1 MLQVKNISKTYKTGN
16 LVQRALDDVSL
27 NLRDNEFVAILGPSG
42 SGKTTLLNII
52 GGLDRYDSGDLIIN
66 GISTK
71 KYKDRD
77 WDSYRNHTVGFVF
90 QSYNLIPHQ
99 TVLANVELALT
110 ISGIS
115 GKERRERAIKAL
127 EEVGLGDQL
136 HKKPNQ
142 MSGGQMQRVSLA
154 RALVNN
160 PDILLADEPTGALD
174 SETSIQVMDLLK
186 EVAKDRLVVMVTHN
200 PELAYQYAT
209 RIVKVKDGKLLE
221 DSDPYEI
228 PEGEVPV
235 PVHKN
240 MGKSAMSFLTALSL
254 SFNNLKTKKA
264 RTILVSFAGSIGII
278 GIAMILSLSHG
289 VNQYIEDMEEKT
301 MSEYPLQITK
311 TTTNMMSLSADM
323 MTNQKSSSDTDG
335 KVEEMQ
341 ILNQMVSGT
350 EYNDLKSLK
359 AYLESGKSDIKNQTK
374 AIEYDYGITPQIY
387 LQEENGKVRQVC
399 PDQTV
404 SSLSGS
410 SSMMLA
416 MMGSSGMEQFH
427 ALPEN
432 DALYKDQY
440 DVKAGHWPENDHQ
453 CVVVLTKDGRLYD
466 MTLYSLGLKSGE
478 ELDKILDAVADDK
491 TVETSDK
498 LETFDYDDFLGIK
511 LKLVNVSD
519 YYVYDNDFSVWKDK
533 SDNDKYIKNLVKDG
547 EDLEVV
553 GVVQPKDGEDITMLT
568 AGVSY
573 PASLVNHVIE
583 EASKSKIVKAQ
594 IQDKKK
600 NVFNGKA
607 FDDPDDENGLNM
619 EDFFKVDEE
628 TFKNAFKVDTSKM
641 NMDSSVFSD
650 MDFSD
655 VDLSDL
661 VDGDALSD
669 AMPSF
674 SEKDFQDIL
683 KGVSVNLTQNSLAE
697 LFNTL
702 LDGYKKSVGDNPETD
717 ITGLTDDLKQFLT
730 SDDTIAYLSKKLKE
744 ILGPE
749 LDEVL
754 TKDLLKDFMMR
765 VMEDYQEFASKQ
777 EDPNDF
783 ETNFRAYLET
793 DAVDRILSEEL
804 VSLKDKLS
812 SVEITDDQ
820 LKEIMTDLANGYE
833 DYAKKNNLAQ
843 PDKILDAFLK
853 YVSSDSGQKVLLHY
867 AGQIVD
873 RKTLQANLQKKM
885 ADVMGDFSDELTDQ
899 ISSAMGK
906 VMGQISSSL
915 QKSMGSAMTSM
926 MDNMQDIFSIDP
938 DAFAK
943 AIQMN
948 MSEEDLQEL
957 MTSLMSKGSASYE
970 DNLNKMGYADEADP
984 QTISIYPVDFDS
996 KQVVDQILQDYND
1009 DMTNSGQDDKV
1020 ISYTDLVGVMMSS
1033 VTSIVNMISYVLIA
1047 FVAISL
1053 VVSSIMI
1060 GVITYISVLERRKEI
1075 GILRAIGAS
1084 KGNVGAVFNAE
1095 TFIIGLLA
1103 GVIGIAITII
1113 AIFPTNYI
1121 IHTVSGNADVNA
1133 ALPIGAA
1140 FVLIALSVVLTLLGG
1155 LIPANKASKS
1165 DPVTALR
1172 TD

>member
-1 MLQVKNISKTYKTGN
+1 MLQIKNISKTYKTGN

-127 EEVGLGDQL
+127 EEVGLGEQI

-228 PEGEVPV
+228 PEGEAPE

-240 MGKSAMSFLTALSL
+240 MGKSSMSFLTALSL

-289 VNQYIEDMEEKT
+289 VNKYIEDMEEKT

-311 TTTNMMSLSADM
+311 TTTNMMSMSEDM
-323 MTNQKSSSDTDG
+323 MSSKKATSTDN
-335 KVEEMQ
+335 KVREMQ
-341 ILNQMVSGT
+341 ILTQMVSGT

-359 AYLESGKSDIKNQTK
+359 TYLESGQSDIKNQTK

-387 LQEENGKVRQVC
+387 LQEDNGDVRKVC
-399 PDQTV
+399 PDQTL
-404 SSLSGS
+404 SSLTGS

-432 DALYKDQY
+432 EALYKDQY
-440 DVKAGHWPENDHQ
+440 DVKAGHWPENDHE
-453 CVVVLTKDGRLYD
+453 CVVILTQNGQLYD

-478 ELDKILDAVADDK
+478 ELDKILKAVKEDQS
-491 TVETSDK
+491 VEIN
-498 LETFDYDDFLGIK
+498 EEPGAYDYNDFLGIT
-511 LKLVNVSD
+511 LKLVNASD
-519 YYVYDNDFSVWKDK
+519 YYVYDDEFSVWKDK
-533 SDNDKYIKNLVKDG
+533 SDNQQYVKDLIKNG
-547 EDLEVV
+547 EDLKVV
-553 GVVQPKDGEDITMLT
+553 GVVQPKEGQDFTMLT
-568 AGVSY
+568 AGVGY
-573 PASLVNHVIE
+573 PASLLDHVIDK
-583 EASKSKIVKAQ
+583 AAQSDIVKDQ
-594 IQDKKK
+594 LKDKKT
-600 NVFNGKA
+600 NVFNGKS
-607 FDDPDDENGLNM
+607 FDDPDDEGGLNM
-619 EDFFKVDEE
+619 EDLFKIDEE
-628 TFKNAFKVDTSKM
+628 AFKDAFKIDTSRM
-641 NMDSSVFSD
+641 NMDTSAFSD
-650 MDFSD
+650 MDFSG
-655 VDLSDL
+655 VDMSDL
-661 VDGDALSD
+661 IDADALSG

-674 SEKDFQDIL
+674 STKDIQDIL
-683 KGVSVNLTQNSLAE
+683 NGVSVNLTKDTMTE
-697 LFNTL
+697 LFNAL
-702 LDGYKKSVGDNPETD
+702 LKGYQDSVGDDPATD
-717 ITGLTDDLKQFLT
+717 ITGLTAGLKQYLT
-730 SDDTIAYLSKKLKE
+730 SDEAVQYLSQKLKD
-744 ILGPE
+744 ILQPQLEGVITE
-749 LDEVL
+749 DM
-754 TKDLLKDFMMR
+754 LKSFVGR
-765 VMEDYQEFASKQ
+765 VMEDYQDFALKQ
-777 EDPNDF
+777 ENPDDF
-783 ETNFRAYLET
+783 NANFRAYLET
-793 DAVDRILSEEL
+793 DAVSRILSEEL
-804 VSLKDKLS
+804 AGIKDKLS
-812 SVEITDDQ
+812 GVTITDDQ
-820 LKEIMTDLANGYE
+820 IKEILTDLANGYGE
-833 DYAKKNNLAQ
+833 YAKANNLAQ
-843 PDKILDAFLK
+843 PDKIQAAFLK
-853 YVSSDSGQKVLLHY
+853 YISSDAGQKLLLQY
-867 AGQIVD
+867 VEKIVD
-873 RKTLQANLQKKM
+873 TKTLQANLQNKM
-885 ADVMGDFSDELTDQ
+885 ASVMGGFTNELTSQ

-906 VMGQISSSL
+906 VMEQVGTNL
-915 QKSMGSAMTSM
+915 QKSMGNAMTSLM
-926 MDNMQDIFSIDP
+926 GNMQDIFSIDP

-943 AIQMN
+943 AIQVN
-948 MSEEDLQEL
+948 MSEDDLQEL
-957 MTSLMSKGSASYE
+957 MTSLMTTGTVSYE
-970 DNLNKMGYADEADP
+970 SNLNKMGYADEDDP
-984 QTISIYPVDFDS
+984 QTISIYPIDFDS
-996 KQVVDQILQDYND
+996 KQVVDQIIEDYND
-1009 DMTNSGQDDKV
+1009 DMKNSGQDDKV
-1020 ISYTDLVGVMMSS
+1020 ISYTDMVGMMMSS

-1060 GVITYISVLERRKEI
+1060 GVITYISVLERRKES

-1103 GVIGIAITII
+1103 GVIGIVLTLI

-1121 IHTVSGNADVNA
+1121 IHTVSGNTDVNA

-1140 FVLIALSVVLTLLGG
+1140 FILIALSVVLTLLGG

-1172 TD
+1172 TE

>member
-1 MLQVKNISKTYKTGN
+1 MLQIKNISKTYKTGN

-228 PEGEVPV
+228 PEGEAPV

-387 LQEENGKVRQVC
+387 LQEEDGKVRQVC

-416 MMGSSGMEQFH
+416 MMGSSGLEQFH

-440 DVKAGHWPENDHQ
+440 DVKAGHWPENEHQ

-491 TVETSDK
+491 TVEPSDR

-511 LKLVNVSD
+511 LKLVNASD

-547 EDLEVV
+547 EDLDVV

-628 TFKNAFKVDTSKM
+628 AFKNAFKVDTSKM

-661 VDGDALSD
+661 VDGDALAD

-717 ITGLTDDLKQFLT
+717 ITGLRDGLKQFLT

-765 VMEDYQEFASKQ
+765 VMEDYQEFASQQ

-843 PDKILDAFLK
+843 PDKILDTFLK
-853 YVSSDSGQKVLLHY
+853 YVSSDSGQKVLLQY

-873 RKTLQANLQKKM
+873 TKTLQANLQKKM

-957 MTSLMSKGSASYE
+957 MTSLMTKGSASYE
-970 DNLNKMGYADEADP
+970 DNLNKMGYADETDP

>member
-1 MLQVKNISKTYKTGN
+1 MLQIKNISKTYKTGN

-127 EEVGLGDQL
+127 EEVGLGEQI

-228 PEGEVPV
+228 PEGEAPE

-240 MGKSAMSFLTALSL
+240 MGKSSMSFLTALSL

-289 VNQYIEDMEEKT
+289 VNKYIEDMEEKT

-311 TTTNMMSLSADM
+311 TTTNMMSMSEDM
-323 MTNQKSSSDTDG
+323 MSSKKATSTDN
-335 KVEEMQ
+335 KVREMQ
-341 ILNQMVSGT
+341 ILTQMVSGT

-359 AYLESGKSDIKNQTK
+359 TYLESGQSDIKNQTK

-387 LQEENGKVRQVC
+387 LQEDNGDVRKVC
-399 PDQTV
+399 PDQTL
-404 SSLSGS
+404 SSLTGS

-432 DALYKDQY
+432 EALYKDQY
-440 DVKAGHWPENDHQ
+440 DVKAGHWPENDHE
-453 CVVVLTKDGRLYD
+453 CVVILTQNGQLYD

-478 ELDKILDAVADDK
+478 ELDKILEAVKEDQS
-491 TVETSDK
+491 VEINEEPGTY
-498 LETFDYDDFLGIK
+498 EYNDFLGIT
-511 LKLVNVSD
+511 LKLVNASD
-519 YYVYDNDFSVWKDK
+519 YYVYDDEFSVWKDK
-533 SDNDKYIKNLVKDG
+533 SDNQQYVKDLIKNG
-547 EDLEVV
+547 EDLKVV
-553 GVVQPKDGEDITMLT
+553 GVVQPKEGQDFTMLT
-568 AGVSY
+568 AGVGY
-573 PASLVNHVIE
+573 PASLLDHVIDK
-583 EASKSKIVKAQ
+583 AAQSDIVKDQ
-594 IQDKKK
+594 LKDKKT
-600 NVFNGKA
+600 NVFNGKS
-607 FDDPDDENGLNM
+607 FDDPDDEDGLNM
-619 EDFFKVDEE
+619 EDLFKIDEE
-628 TFKNAFKVDTSKM
+628 AFKDAFKIDTSRM
-641 NMDSSVFSD
+641 NMDTSAFSD
-650 MDFSD
+650 MDFSG
-655 VDLSDL
+655 VDMSDL
-661 VDGDALSD
+661 IDADALSG

-674 SEKDFQDIL
+674 STKDIQDIL
-683 KGVSVNLTQNSLAE
+683 NGVSVNLTKDTMTE
-697 LFNTL
+697 LFNAL
-702 LDGYKKSVGDNPETD
+702 LKGYQDSVGDDPATD
-717 ITGLTDDLKQFLT
+717 ITGLTDGLKQYLT
-730 SDDTIAYLSKKLKE
+730 SDEAVQYLSQKLKE
-744 ILGPE
+744 ILQPQLEGVITE
-749 LDEVL
+749 DM
-754 TKDLLKDFMMR
+754 LKDFVGR
-765 VMEDYQEFASKQ
+765 VMEDYQEFALKQ
-777 EDPNDF
+777 ENPDDF
-783 ETNFRAYLET
+783 NTNFRAYLET
-793 DAVDRILSEEL
+793 DAVSRILSEEL
-804 VSLKDKLS
+804 AGIKDKLS
-812 SVEITDDQ
+812 SVTITDDQ
-820 LKEIMTDLANGYE
+820 IKEILIDLANGYGE
-833 DYAKKNNLAQ
+833 YAKANNLAQ
-843 PDKILDAFLK
+843 PDKIQAAFLK
-853 YVSSDSGQKVLLHY
+853 YISSDAGQKLLLQY
-867 AGQIVD
+867 VEKIVD
-873 RKTLQANLQKKM
+873 TKTLQANLQNKM
-885 ADVMGDFSDELTDQ
+885 ASVMGGFTNELTSQ

-906 VMGQISSSL
+906 VMEQVGTNL
-915 QKSMGSAMTSM
+915 QKSMGNAMTSLM
-926 MDNMQDIFSIDP
+926 GNMQDIFSIDP

-943 AIQMN
+943 AIQVN
-948 MSEEDLQEL
+948 MSEDDLQEL
-957 MTSLMSKGSASYE
+957 MTSLMTTGTVSYE
-970 DNLNKMGYADEADP
+970 SNLNKMGYADENDP
-984 QTISIYPVDFDS
+984 QTISIYPIDFDS
-996 KQVVDQILQDYND
+996 KQVVDQIIEDYND
-1009 DMTNSGQDDKV
+1009 DMKNSGQDDKV
-1020 ISYTDLVGVMMSS
+1020 ISYTDMVGMMMSS

-1103 GVIGIAITII
+1103 GVIGIVLTLI

-1121 IHTVSGNADVNA
+1121 IHTVSGNTDVNA

-1140 FVLIALSVVLTLLGG
+1140 FILIALSVVLTLLGG

-1172 TD
+1172 TE

>member
-1 MLQVKNISKTYKTGN
+1 MLQIKNISKTYKTGN

-66 GISTK
+66 VISTK

-127 EEVGLGDQL
+127 EEVGLGEQI

-228 PEGEVPV
+228 PEGEAPE

-240 MGKSAMSFLTALSL
+240 MGKSSMSFLTALSL

-289 VNQYIEDMEEKT
+289 VNKYIEDMEEKT

-311 TTTNMMSLSADM
+311 TTTNMMSMSEDM
-323 MTNQKSSSDTDG
+323 MSSKKATSTDN
-335 KVEEMQ
+335 KVREMQ
-341 ILNQMVSGT
+341 ILTQMVSGT

-359 AYLESGKSDIKNQTK
+359 TYLESGQSDIKNQTK

-387 LQEENGKVRQVC
+387 LQEDNGDVRKVC
-399 PDQTV
+399 PDQTL
-404 SSLSGS
+404 SSLTGS

-432 DALYKDQY
+432 EALYKDQY
-440 DVKAGHWPENDHQ
+440 DVKAGHWPENDHE
-453 CVVVLTKDGRLYD
+453 CVVILTQNGQLYD

-478 ELDKILDAVADDK
+478 ELDKILEAVKEDQS
-491 TVETSDK
+491 VEINEEPGTY
-498 LETFDYDDFLGIK
+498 DYNDFLGIT
-511 LKLVNVSD
+511 LKLVNASD
-519 YYVYDNDFSVWKDK
+519 YYVYDDEFSVWKDK
-533 SDNDKYIKNLVKDG
+533 SDNQQYVKDLVKNG
-547 EDLEVV
+547 EDLKVV
-553 GVVQPKDGEDITMLT
+553 GVVQPKEGQDFTMLT
-568 AGVSY
+568 AGVGY
-573 PASLVNHVIE
+573 PASLLDHVIDK
-583 EASKSKIVKAQ
+583 AAQSDIVKDQ
-594 IQDKKK
+594 LKDKKT
-600 NVFNGKA
+600 NVFNGKS
-607 FDDPDDENGLNM
+607 FDDPDDEGGLNM
-619 EDFFKVDEE
+619 EDLFKIDEE
-628 TFKNAFKVDTSKM
+628 AFKDAFKIDTSRM
-641 NMDSSVFSD
+641 NMDTSAFSD
-650 MDFSD
+650 MDFSG
-655 VDLSDL
+655 VDMSDL
-661 VDGDALSD
+661 IDADALSG

-674 SEKDFQDIL
+674 STKDIQDIL
-683 KGVSVNLTQNSLAE
+683 NGVSVNLTKDTMTE
-697 LFNTL
+697 LFNAL
-702 LDGYKKSVGDNPETD
+702 LKGYQDSVGDDPATD
-717 ITGLTDDLKQFLT
+717 ITGLTAGLKQYLT
-730 SDDTIAYLSKKLKE
+730 SDEAVQYLSQKLKD
-744 ILGPE
+744 ILQPQLEGVITE
-749 LDEVL
+749 DM
-754 TKDLLKDFMMR
+754 LKSFVGR
-765 VMEDYQEFASKQ
+765 VMEDYQDFALKQ
-777 EDPNDF
+777 ENPDDF
-783 ETNFRAYLET
+783 NANFRAYLET
-793 DAVDRILSEEL
+793 DAVSRILSEEL
-804 VSLKDKLS
+804 AGIKDKLS
-812 SVEITDDQ
+812 GVTITDDQ
-820 LKEIMTDLANGYE
+820 IKEILTDLANGYGE
-833 DYAKKNNLAQ
+833 YAKANNLAQ
-843 PDKILDAFLK
+843 PDKIQAAFLK
-853 YVSSDSGQKVLLHY
+853 YISSDAGQKLLLQY
-867 AGQIVD
+867 VEKIVD
-873 RKTLQANLQKKM
+873 TKTLQANLQNKM
-885 ADVMGDFSDELTDQ
+885 ASVMGGFTNELTSQ

-906 VMGQISSSL
+906 VMEQVGTNL
-915 QKSMGSAMTSM
+915 QKSMGNAMTSLM
-926 MDNMQDIFSIDP
+926 GNMQDIFSIDP

-943 AIQMN
+943 AIQVN
-948 MSEEDLQEL
+948 MSEDDLQEL
-957 MTSLMSKGSASYE
+957 MTSLMTTGTVSYE
-970 DNLNKMGYADEADP
+970 SNLNKMGYADEDDP
-984 QTISIYPVDFDS
+984 QTISIYPIDFDS
-996 KQVVDQILQDYND
+996 KQVVDQIIEDYND
-1009 DMTNSGQDDKV
+1009 DMKNSGQDDKV
-1020 ISYTDLVGVMMSS
+1020 ISYTDMVGMMMSS

-1103 GVIGIAITII
+1103 GVIGIVLTLI

-1121 IHTVSGNADVNA
+1121 IHTVSGNTDVNA

-1140 FVLIALSVVLTLLGG
+1140 FILIALSVVLTLLGG

-1172 TD
+1172 TE

>member
-1 MLQVKNISKTYKTGN
+1 MLQIKNISKTYKTGN

-127 EEVGLGDQL
+127 EEVGLGEQI

-228 PEGEVPV
+228 PEGEAPE

-240 MGKSAMSFLTALSL
+240 MGKSSMSFLTALSL

-289 VNQYIEDMEEKT
+289 VNKYIEDMEEKT

-311 TTTNMMSLSADM
+311 TTTNMMSMSEDM
-323 MTNQKSSSDTDG
+323 MSSKKATSTDN
-335 KVEEMQ
+335 KVREMQ
-341 ILNQMVSGT
+341 ILTQMVSGT

-359 AYLESGKSDIKNQTK
+359 TYLESGQSDIKNQTK

-387 LQEENGKVRQVC
+387 LQEDNGDVRKVC
-399 PDQTV
+399 PDQTL
-404 SSLSGS
+404 SSLTGS

-432 DALYKDQY
+432 EALYKDQY
-440 DVKAGHWPENDHQ
+440 DVKAGHWPENDHE
-453 CVVVLTKDGRLYD
+453 CVVILTQNGQLYD

-478 ELDKILDAVADDK
+478 ELDKILEAVKEDQS
-491 TVETSDK
+491 VEINEEPGTY
-498 LETFDYDDFLGIK
+498 DYNDFLGIT
-511 LKLVNVSD
+511 LKLVNASD
-519 YYVYDNDFSVWKDK
+519 YYVYDDEFSVWKDK
-533 SDNDKYIKNLVKDG
+533 SDNQQYVKDLVKNG
-547 EDLEVV
+547 EDLKVV
-553 GVVQPKDGEDITMLT
+553 GVVQPKEGQDFTMLT
-568 AGVSY
+568 AGVGY
-573 PASLVNHVIE
+573 PASLLDHVIDK
-583 EASKSKIVKAQ
+583 AAQSDIVKDQ
-594 IQDKKK
+594 LKDKKT
-600 NVFNGKA
+600 NVFNGKS
-607 FDDPDDENGLNM
+607 FDDPDDEGGLNM
-619 EDFFKVDEE
+619 EDLFKIDEE
-628 TFKNAFKVDTSKM
+628 AFKDAFKIDTSRM
-641 NMDSSVFSD
+641 NMDTSAFSD
-650 MDFSD
+650 MDFSG
-655 VDLSDL
+655 VDMSDL
-661 VDGDALSD
+661 IDADALSG

-674 SEKDFQDIL
+674 STKDIQDIL
-683 KGVSVNLTQNSLAE
+683 NGVSVNLTQDTLTE
-697 LFNTL
+697 LFNAL
-702 LDGYKKSVGDNPETD
+702 LKGYQDSVGDDPATD
-717 ITGLTDDLKQFLT
+717 ITGLTDGLKQYLT
-730 SDDTIAYLSKKLKE
+730 SDEAVQYLSQKLKD
-744 ILGPE
+744 ILQPQLEGVITE
-749 LDEVL
+749 DM
-754 TKDLLKDFMMR
+754 LKDFVGR
-765 VMEDYQEFASKQ
+765 VMEDYQEFALKQ
-777 EDPNDF
+777 ENPDDF
-783 ETNFRAYLET
+783 NTNFRAYLET
-793 DAVDRILSEEL
+793 DAVSRILSEEL
-804 VSLKDKLS
+804 AGIKDKLS
-812 SVEITDDQ
+812 GVTITDDQ
-820 LKEIMTDLANGYE
+820 IKEILTDLANGYGE
-833 DYAKKNNLAQ
+833 YAKANNLAQ
-843 PDKILDAFLK
+843 PDKIQAAFLK
-853 YVSSDSGQKVLLHY
+853 YISSDAGQKLLLQY
-867 AGQIVD
+867 VEKIVD
-873 RKTLQANLQKKM
+873 TKTLQANLQNKM
-885 ADVMGDFSDELTDQ
+885 ASVMGDFTNELTSQ

-906 VMGQISSSL
+906 VMEQVGTNL
-915 QKSMGSAMTSM
+915 QKSMGNAMTSLM
-926 MDNMQDIFSIDP
+926 GNMQDIFSIDP

-943 AIQMN
+943 AIQVN
-948 MSEEDLQEL
+948 MSEDDLQEL
-957 MTSLMSKGSASYE
+957 MTSLMTTGTVSYE
-970 DNLNKMGYADEADP
+970 SNLNKMGYADEDDP
-984 QTISIYPVDFDS
+984 QTISIYPIDFDS
-996 KQVVDQILQDYND
+996 KQVVDQIIEDYND
-1009 DMTNSGQDDKV
+1009 DMKNSGQDDKV
-1020 ISYTDLVGVMMSS
+1020 ISYTDMVGMMMSS

-1103 GVIGIAITII
+1103 GVIGIVLTLI

-1121 IHTVSGNADVNA
+1121 IHTVSGNTDVNA

-1140 FVLIALSVVLTLLGG
+1140 FILIALSVVLTLLGG

-1172 TD
+1172 TE

>member
-1 MLQVKNISKTYKTGN
+1 MLQIKNISKTYKTGN

-127 EEVGLGDQL
+127 EEVGLGEQI

-228 PEGEVPV
+228 PEGEAPE

-240 MGKSAMSFLTALSL
+240 MGKSSMSFLTALSL

-289 VNQYIEDMEEKT
+289 VNKYIEDMEEKT

-311 TTTNMMSLSADM
+311 TTTNMMSMSEDM
-323 MTNQKSSSDTDG
+323 MSSKKATSTDN
-335 KVEEMQ
+335 KVREMQ
-341 ILNQMVSGT
+341 ILTQMVYGT

-359 AYLESGKSDIKNQTK
+359 TYLESGQSDIKNQTK

-387 LQEENGKVRQVC
+387 LQEDNGDVRKVC
-399 PDQTV
+399 PDQTL
-404 SSLSGS
+404 SSLTGS

-432 DALYKDQY
+432 EALYKDQY
-440 DVKAGHWPENDHQ
+440 DVKAGHWPENDHE
-453 CVVVLTKDGRLYD
+453 CVVILTQNGQLYD

-478 ELDKILDAVADDK
+478 ELDKILEAVKEDQS
-491 TVETSDK
+491 VEINEEPGSY
-498 LETFDYDDFLGIK
+498 DYNDFLGIT
-511 LKLVNVSD
+511 LKLVNASD
-519 YYVYDNDFSVWKDK
+519 YYVYDDEFSVWKDK
-533 SDNDKYIKNLVKDG
+533 SDNQQYVKDLIKNG
-547 EDLEVV
+547 EDLKVV
-553 GVVQPKDGEDITMLT
+553 GVVQPKEGQDFTMLT
-568 AGVSY
+568 AGVGY
-573 PASLVNHVIE
+573 PASLLDHVIDK
-583 EASKSKIVKAQ
+583 AAQSDIVKDQ
-594 IQDKKK
+594 LKDKKT
-600 NVFNGKA
+600 NVFNGKS
-607 FDDPDDENGLNM
+607 FDDPDDEGGLNM
-619 EDFFKVDEE
+619 EDLFKIDEE
-628 TFKNAFKVDTSKM
+628 AFKDAFKIDTSRM
-641 NMDSSVFSD
+641 NMDTSAFSD
-650 MDFSD
+650 MDFSG
-655 VDLSDL
+655 VDMSDL
-661 VDGDALSD
+661 IDADALSG

-674 SEKDFQDIL
+674 STKDIQDIL
-683 KGVSVNLTQNSLAE
+683 NGVSVNLTKDTMTE
-697 LFNTL
+697 LFNAL
-702 LDGYKKSVGDNPETD
+702 LKGYQDSVGDDPATD
-717 ITGLTDDLKQFLT
+717 ITGLTDGLKQYLT
-730 SDDTIAYLSKKLKE
+730 SDEAVQYLSQKLKE
-744 ILGPE
+744 ILQPQLEGVITE
-749 LDEVL
+749 DM
-754 TKDLLKDFMMR
+754 LKSFVGR
-765 VMEDYQEFASKQ
+765 VMEDYQDFALKQ
-777 EDPNDF
+777 ENPDDF
-783 ETNFRAYLET
+783 NANFRAYLET
-793 DAVDRILSEEL
+793 DAVSRILSEEL
-804 VSLKDKLS
+804 AGIKDKLS
-812 SVEITDDQ
+812 SVTITDDQ
-820 LKEIMTDLANGYE
+820 IKEILTDLANGYGE
-833 DYAKKNNLAQ
+833 YAKANNLAQ
-843 PDKILDAFLK
+843 PDKIQAAFLK
-853 YVSSDSGQKVLLHY
+853 YISSDAGQKLLLQY
-867 AGQIVD
+867 VEKIVD
-873 RKTLQANLQKKM
+873 TKTLQANLQNKM
-885 ADVMGDFSDELTDQ
+885 ASVMGGFTNELTSQ

-906 VMGQISSSL
+906 VMEQVGTNL
-915 QKSMGSAMTSM
+915 QKSMGNAMTSLM
-926 MDNMQDIFSIDP
+926 GNMQDIFSIDP

-943 AIQMN
+943 AIQVN
-948 MSEEDLQEL
+948 MSEDDLQEL
-957 MTSLMSKGSASYE
+957 MTSLMTTGTVSYE
-970 DNLNKMGYADEADP
+970 SNLNKMGYADEDDP
-984 QTISIYPVDFDS
+984 QTISIYPIDFDS
-996 KQVVDQILQDYND
+996 KQVVDQIIEDYND
-1009 DMTNSGQDDKV
+1009 DMKNSGQDDKV
-1020 ISYTDLVGVMMSS
+1020 ISYTDMVGMMMSS

-1103 GVIGIAITII
+1103 GVIGIVLTLI

-1121 IHTVSGNADVNA
+1121 IHTVSGNTDVNA

-1140 FVLIALSVVLTLLGG
+1140 FILIALSVVLTLLGG

-1172 TD
+1172 TE

>member
-1 MLQVKNISKTYKTGN
+1 MLQIQHICKEYRTGT
-16 LVQRALDDVSL
+16 LVQKALDDVSL
-27 NLRDNEFVAILGPSG
+27 NFRDNEFVAILGPSG
-42 SGKTTLLNII
+42 SGKTTFLNII

-77 WDSYRNHTVGFVF
+77 WDSYRNHTIGFVF

-127 EEVGLGDQL
+127 EEVGLGEQI

-228 PEGEVPV
+228 PEGEAPE

-240 MGKSAMSFLTALSL
+240 MGKSSMSFLTALSL

-289 VNQYIEDMEEKT
+289 VNKYIEDMEEKT

-311 TTTNMMSLSADM
+311 TTTNMMSMSEDM
-323 MTNQKSSSDTDG
+323 MSSKKATSTDN
-335 KVEEMQ
+335 KVREMQ
-341 ILNQMVSGT
+341 ILTQMVSGT

-359 AYLESGKSDIKNQTK
+359 TYLESGQSDIKNQTK

-387 LQEENGKVRQVC
+387 LQEDNGDVRKVC
-399 PDQTV
+399 PDQTL
-404 SSLSGS
+404 SSLTGS

-432 DALYKDQY
+432 EALYKDQY
-440 DVKAGHWPENDHQ
+440 DVKAGHWPENDHE
-453 CVVVLTKDGRLYD
+453 CVVILTQNGQLYD

-478 ELDKILDAVADDK
+478 ELDKILEAVKEDQS
-491 TVETSDK
+491 VEIN
-498 LETFDYDDFLGIK
+498 EEPGAYDYNDFLGIT
-511 LKLVNVSD
+511 LKLVNASD
-519 YYVYDNDFSVWKDK
+519 YYVYDDEFSVWKDK
-533 SDNDKYIKNLVKDG
+533 SDNQQYVKDLVKNG
-547 EDLEVV
+547 EDLKVV
-553 GVVQPKDGEDITMLT
+553 GVVQPKEGQDFTMLT
-568 AGVSY
+568 AGVGY
-573 PASLVNHVIE
+573 PASLLDHVIDK
-583 EASKSKIVKAQ
+583 AAQSDIVKDQ
-594 IQDKKK
+594 LKDKKT
-600 NVFNGKA
+600 NVFNGKS
-607 FDDPDDENGLNM
+607 FDDPDDEGGLNM
-619 EDFFKVDEE
+619 EDLFKIDEE
-628 TFKNAFKVDTSKM
+628 AFKDAFKIDTSRM
-641 NMDSSVFSD
+641 NMDTSAFSD
-650 MDFSD
+650 MDFSG
-655 VDLSDL
+655 VDMSDL
-661 VDGDALSD
+661 IDADALSG

-674 SEKDFQDIL
+674 STKDIQDIL
-683 KGVSVNLTQNSLAE
+683 NGVSVNLTQGTLTE
-697 LFNTL
+697 LFNAL
-702 LDGYKKSVGDNPETD
+702 LKGYQDSVGDDPATD
-717 ITGLTDDLKQFLT
+717 ITGLTDGLKQYLT
-730 SDDTIAYLSKKLKE
+730 SDEAVQYLSQKLKE
-744 ILGPE
+744 ILQPQLEGVITE
-749 LDEVL
+749 DM
-754 TKDLLKDFMMR
+754 LKSFVGR
-765 VMEDYQEFASKQ
+765 VMEDYQDFALKQ
-777 EDPNDF
+777 ENPDDF
-783 ETNFRAYLET
+783 NANFRAYLET
-793 DAVDRILSEEL
+793 DAVSRILSEEL
-804 VSLKDKLS
+804 AGIKDKLS
-812 SVEITDDQ
+812 SVTITDDQ
-820 LKEIMTDLANGYE
+820 IKEILTDLANGYGE
-833 DYAKKNNLAQ
+833 YAKANNLAQ
-843 PDKILDAFLK
+843 PDKIQAAFLK
-853 YVSSDSGQKVLLHY
+853 YISSNAGQKLLLQY
-867 AGQIVD
+867 AEKIVD
-873 RKTLQANLQKKM
+873 TKTLQANLQNKM
-885 ADVMGDFSDELTDQ
+885 ASVMGGFTNELTSQ

-906 VMGQISSSL
+906 VMEQVGTNL
-915 QKSMGSAMTSM
+915 QKSMGNAMTSLM
-926 MDNMQDIFSIDP
+926 GNMQDIFSIDP

-943 AIQMN
+943 AIQVN
-948 MSEEDLQEL
+948 MSEDDLQEL
-957 MTSLMSKGSASYE
+957 MTSLMTTGTVSYE
-970 DNLNKMGYADEADP
+970 SNLNKMGYADEDDP
-984 QTISIYPVDFDS
+984 QTISIYPIDFDS
-996 KQVVDQILQDYND
+996 KQVVDQIIEDYND
-1009 DMTNSGQDDKV
+1009 DMKNSGQDDKV
-1020 ISYTDLVGVMMSS
+1020 ISYTDMVGMMMSS

-1103 GVIGIAITII
+1103 GVIGIVLTLI

-1121 IHTVSGNADVNA
+1121 IHTVSGNTDVNA

-1140 FVLIALSVVLTLLGG
+1140 FILIALSVVLTLLGG

-1172 TD
+1172 TE

>member
-1 MLQVKNISKTYKTGN
+1 MLQIQHICKEYRTGT
-16 LVQRALDDVSL
+16 LVQKALDDVSL
-27 NLRDNEFVAILGPSG
+27 NFRDNEFVAILGPSG

-77 WDSYRNHTVGFVF
+77 WDSYRNHTIGFVF

-127 EEVGLGDQL
+127 EEVGLGEQI

-228 PEGEVPV
+228 PEGEAPE

-240 MGKSAMSFLTALSL
+240 MGKSSMSFLTALSL

-289 VNQYIEDMEEKT
+289 VNKYIEDMEEKT

-311 TTTNMMSLSADM
+311 TTTNMMSMSEDM
-323 MTNQKSSSDTDG
+323 MSSKKATSTDN
-335 KVEEMQ
+335 KVREMQ
-341 ILNQMVSGT
+341 ILTQMVSGT

-359 AYLESGKSDIKNQTK
+359 TYLESGQSDIKNQTK

-387 LQEENGKVRQVC
+387 LQEDNGDVRQVC
-399 PDQTV
+399 PDQTL
-404 SSLSGS
+404 SSLTGS

-432 DALYKDQY
+432 EALYKEQY
-440 DVKAGHWPENDHQ
+440 DVKAGHWPENDHE
-453 CVVVLTKDGRLYD
+453 CVVILTQNGQLYD

-478 ELDKILDAVADDK
+478 ELDKILEAVKEDQS
-491 TVETSDK
+491 VEINEEPGSY
-498 LETFDYDDFLGIK
+498 DYNDFLGIT
-511 LKLVNVSD
+511 LKLVNASD
-519 YYVYDNDFSVWKDK
+519 YYVYDDEFSVWKDK
-533 SDNDKYIKNLVKDG
+533 SDNQQYVKDLIKNG
-547 EDLEVV
+547 EDLKVV
-553 GVVQPKDGEDITMLT
+553 GVVQPKEGQDFTMLT
-568 AGVSY
+568 AGVGY
-573 PASLVNHVIE
+573 PASLLDHVIDK
-583 EASKSKIVKAQ
+583 AAQSDIVKDQ
-594 IQDKKK
+594 LKDKKT
-600 NVFNGKA
+600 NVFNGKS
-607 FDDPDDENGLNM
+607 FDDPDDEGGLNM
-619 EDFFKVDEE
+619 EDLFKIDEE
-628 TFKNAFKVDTSKM
+628 AFKDAFKIDTSRM
-641 NMDSSVFSD
+641 NMDTSAFSD
-650 MDFSD
+650 MDFSG
-655 VDLSDL
+655 VDMSDL
-661 VDGDALSD
+661 IDADALSG

-674 SEKDFQDIL
+674 STKDIQDIL
-683 KGVSVNLTQNSLAE
+683 NGVSVNLTKDTMTE
-697 LFNTL
+697 LFNAL
-702 LDGYKKSVGDNPETD
+702 LKGYQDSVGDDPATD
-717 ITGLTDDLKQFLT
+717 ITGLTDGLKQYLT
-730 SDDTIAYLSKKLKE
+730 SDEAVQYLSQKLKE
-744 ILGPE
+744 ILQPQLEGVITE
-749 LDEVL
+749 DM
-754 TKDLLKDFMMR
+754 LKSFVGR
-765 VMEDYQEFASKQ
+765 VMEDYQDFALKQ
-777 EDPNDF
+777 ENPDDF
-783 ETNFRAYLET
+783 NANFRAYLET
-793 DAVDRILSEEL
+793 DAVSRILSEEL
-804 VSLKDKLS
+804 AGIKDKLS
-812 SVEITDDQ
+812 SVTITDDQ
-820 LKEIMTDLANGYE
+820 IKEILTDLANGYGE
-833 DYAKKNNLAQ
+833 YAKANNLAQ
-843 PDKILDAFLK
+843 PDKIQAAFLK
-853 YVSSDSGQKVLLHY
+853 YISSDAGQKLLLQY
-867 AGQIVD
+867 VEKIVD
-873 RKTLQANLQKKM
+873 TKTLQANLQNKM
-885 ADVMGDFSDELTDQ
+885 ASVMGGFTNELTSQ

-906 VMGQISSSL
+906 VMEQVGTNL
-915 QKSMGSAMTSM
+915 QKSMGNAMTSLM
-926 MDNMQDIFSIDP
+926 GNMQDIFSIDP

-943 AIQMN
+943 AIQVN
-948 MSEEDLQEL
+948 MSEDDLQEL
-957 MTSLMSKGSASYE
+957 MTSLMTTGTVSYE
-970 DNLNKMGYADEADP
+970 SNLNKMGYADEDDP
-984 QTISIYPVDFDS
+984 QTISIYPIDFDS
-996 KQVVDQILQDYND
+996 KQVVDQIIEDYND
-1009 DMTNSGQDDKV
+1009 DMKNSGQDDKV
-1020 ISYTDLVGVMMSS
+1020 ISYTDMVGMMMSS

-1103 GVIGIAITII
+1103 GVIGIVLTLI

-1121 IHTVSGNADVNA
+1121 IHTVSGNTDVNA

-1140 FVLIALSVVLTLLGG
+1140 FILIALSVVLTLLGG

-1172 TD
+1172 TE

>member
-1 MLQVKNISKTYKTGN
+1 MLQIKNISKTYKTGN

-228 PEGEVPV
+228 PEGEAPV

-240 MGKSAMSFLTALSL
+240 MGKSSMSFLTALSL

-387 LQEENGKVRQVC
+387 LQEEDGKVRQVC

-432 DALYKDQY
+432 DALYKVQY
-440 DVKAGHWPENDHQ
+440 DVKAGHWPENEHQ

-511 LKLVNVSD
+511 LKLVNASD
-519 YYVYDNDFSVWKDK
+519 YYVYDNEFSVWKDK
-533 SDNDKYIKNLVKDG
+533 SDNDKYIENLVKDG

-594 IQDKKK
+594 IKNKKK

-628 TFKNAFKVDTSKM
+628 AFKNAFKVDTSKM
-641 NMDSSVFSD
+641 NMDSSIFSD

-661 VDGDALSD
+661 VDGDALAD

-717 ITGLTDDLKQFLT
+717 ITGLTDGLKQFLT

-873 RKTLQANLQKKM
+873 TKTLQANLQKKM

-970 DNLNKMGYADEADP
+970 DNLNKMGYADETDP

>member
-1 MLQVKNISKTYKTGN
+1 MLQIKNISKTYKTGN

-127 EEVGLGDQL
+127 EEVGLGEQI

-228 PEGEVPV
+228 PEGEAPE

-240 MGKSAMSFLTALSL
+240 MGKSSMSFLTALSL

-289 VNQYIEDMEEKT
+289 VNKYIEDMEEKT

-311 TTTNMMSLSADM
+311 TTTNMMSMSEDM
-323 MTNQKSSSDTDG
+323 MSSKKATSTDN
-335 KVEEMQ
+335 KVREMQ
-341 ILNQMVSGT
+341 ILTQMVSGT

-359 AYLESGKSDIKNQTK
+359 TYLESGQSDIKNQTK

-387 LQEENGKVRQVC
+387 LQEDNGDVRKVC
-399 PDQTV
+399 PDQTL
-404 SSLSGS
+404 SSLTGS

-432 DALYKDQY
+432 EALYKDQY
-440 DVKAGHWPENDHQ
+440 DVKAGHWPENDHE
-453 CVVVLTKDGRLYD
+453 CVVILTQNGQLYD

-478 ELDKILDAVADDK
+478 KLDKILEAVKEDQS
-491 TVETSDK
+491 VEINEEPDTY
-498 LETFDYDDFLGIK
+498 DYNDFLGIT
-511 LKLVNVSD
+511 LKLVNASD
-519 YYVYDNDFSVWKDK
+519 YYVYDDEFSVWKDK
-533 SDNDKYIKNLVKDG
+533 SDNQQYVKDLVKNG
-547 EDLEVV
+547 EDLKVV
-553 GVVQPKDGEDITMLT
+553 GVVQPKEGQDFTMLT
-568 AGVSY
+568 AGVGY
-573 PASLVNHVIE
+573 PASLLDHVIDK
-583 EASKSKIVKAQ
+583 AAQSDIVKDQ
-594 IQDKKK
+594 LKDKKT
-600 NVFNGKA
+600 NVFNGKS
-607 FDDPDDENGLNM
+607 FDDPDDEGGLNM
-619 EDFFKVDEE
+619 EDLFKIDEE
-628 TFKNAFKVDTSKM
+628 AFKDVFKIDTSRM
-641 NMDSSVFSD
+641 NMDTSAFSD
-650 MDFSD
+650 MDFSG
-655 VDLSDL
+655 VDMSDL
-661 VDGDALSD
+661 IDADALSG

-674 SEKDFQDIL
+674 STKDIQDIL
-683 KGVSVNLTQNSLAE
+683 NGVSVNLTKDTMTE
-697 LFNTL
+697 LFNAL
-702 LDGYKKSVGDNPETD
+702 LKGYQDSVGDDPATD
-717 ITGLTDDLKQFLT
+717 ITGLTDGLKQYLT
-730 SDDTIAYLSKKLKE
+730 SDEAVQYLSQKLKE
-744 ILGPE
+744 ILQPQLEGVITE
-749 LDEVL
+749 DM
-754 TKDLLKDFMMR
+754 LKSFVGR
-765 VMEDYQEFASKQ
+765 VMEDYQDFALKQ
-777 EDPNDF
+777 ENPDDF
-783 ETNFRAYLET
+783 NANFRAYLET
-793 DAVDRILSEEL
+793 DAVSRILSEEL
-804 VSLKDKLS
+804 AGIKDKLS
-812 SVEITDDQ
+812 SVTITDDQ
-820 LKEIMTDLANGYE
+820 IKEILTDLANGYGE
-833 DYAKKNNLAQ
+833 YAKANNLAQ
-843 PDKILDAFLK
+843 PDKIQAAFLK
-853 YVSSDSGQKVLLHY
+853 YISSDAGQKLLLQY
-867 AGQIVD
+867 VEKIVD
-873 RKTLQANLQKKM
+873 TKTLQANLQNKM
-885 ADVMGDFSDELTDQ
+885 ASVMGGFTNELTGQ

-906 VMGQISSSL
+906 VMEQVGTNL
-915 QKSMGSAMTSM
+915 QKSMGNAMTSLM
-926 MDNMQDIFSIDP
+926 GNMQDIFSIDP

-943 AIQMN
+943 AIQVN
-948 MSEEDLQEL
+948 MSEDDLQEL
-957 MTSLMSKGSASYE
+957 MTSLMTTGTVSYE
-970 DNLNKMGYADEADP
+970 SNLNKMGYADENDP
-984 QTISIYPVDFDS
+984 QTISIYPIDFDS
-996 KQVVDQILQDYND
+996 KQVVDQIIEDYND
-1009 DMTNSGQDDKV
+1009 DMKNSGQEDKV
-1020 ISYTDLVGVMMSS
+1020 ISYTDMVGMMMSS

-1103 GVIGIAITII
+1103 GLIGIALTII
-1113 AIFPTNYI
+1113 AIFPMNYI
-1121 IHTVSGNADVNA
+1121 IHTVSGNTDVNA

-1140 FVLIALSVVLTLLGG
+1140 FILIALSVVLTLLGG

-1172 TD
+1172 TE

>member
-1 MLQVKNISKTYKTGN
+1 MLQIKNISKTYKTGN

-127 EEVGLGDQL
+127 EEVGLGEQI

-228 PEGEVPV
+228 PEGEAPE

-240 MGKSAMSFLTALSL
+240 MGKSSMSFLTALSL

-289 VNQYIEDMEEKT
+289 VNKYIEDMEEKT

-311 TTTNMMSLSADM
+311 TTTNMMSMSEDM
-323 MTNQKSSSDTDG
+323 MSSKKATSTDN
-335 KVEEMQ
+335 KVREMQ
-341 ILNQMVSGT
+341 ILTQMVSGT

-359 AYLESGKSDIKNQTK
+359 TYLESGQSDIKNQTK

-387 LQEENGKVRQVC
+387 LQEDNGDVRKVC
-399 PDQTV
+399 PDQTL
-404 SSLSGS
+404 SSLTGS

-432 DALYKDQY
+432 EALYKDQY
-440 DVKAGHWPENDHQ
+440 DVKAGHWPENDHE
-453 CVVVLTKDGRLYD
+453 CVVILTQNGQLYD

-478 ELDKILDAVADDK
+478 ELDKILEAVKEDQS
-491 TVETSDK
+491 VEINEEPGSY
-498 LETFDYDDFLGIK
+498 DYNDFLGIT
-511 LKLVNVSD
+511 LKLVNASD
-519 YYVYDNDFSVWKDK
+519 YYVYDDEFSVWKDK
-533 SDNDKYIKNLVKDG
+533 SDNQQYVKDLIKNG
-547 EDLEVV
+547 EDLKVV
-553 GVVQPKDGEDITMLT
+553 GVVQPKEGQDFTMLT
-568 AGVSY
+568 AGVGY
-573 PASLVNHVIE
+573 PASLLDHVIDK
-583 EASKSKIVKAQ
+583 AAQSDIVKDQ
-594 IQDKKK
+594 LKDKKT
-600 NVFNGKA
+600 NVFNGKS
-607 FDDPDDENGLNM
+607 FDDPDDEGGLNM
-619 EDFFKVDEE
+619 EDLFKIDEE
-628 TFKNAFKVDTSKM
+628 AFKDAFKIDTSRM
-641 NMDSSVFSD
+641 NMDTSAFSD
-650 MDFSD
+650 MDFSG
-655 VDLSDL
+655 VDMSDL
-661 VDGDALSD
+661 IDADALSG

-674 SEKDFQDIL
+674 STKDIQDIL
-683 KGVSVNLTQNSLAE
+683 NGVSVNLTKDTMTE
-697 LFNTL
+697 LFNAL
-702 LDGYKKSVGDNPETD
+702 LKGYQDSVGDDPATD
-717 ITGLTDDLKQFLT
+717 ITGLTAGLKQYLT
-730 SDDTIAYLSKKLKE
+730 SDEAVQYLSQKLKD
-744 ILGPE
+744 ILQPQLEGVITE
-749 LDEVL
+749 DM
-754 TKDLLKDFMMR
+754 LKDFVGR
-765 VMEDYQEFASKQ
+765 VMEDYQEFALKQ
-777 EDPNDF
+777 ENPDDF
-783 ETNFRAYLET
+783 NTNFRAYLET
-793 DAVDRILSEEL
+793 DAVSRILSEEL
-804 VSLKDKLS
+804 AGIKDKLS
-812 SVEITDDQ
+812 GVTITDDQ
-820 LKEIMTDLANGYE
+820 IKEILTDLANGYGE
-833 DYAKKNNLAQ
+833 YAKANNLAQ
-843 PDKILDAFLK
+843 PDKIQAAFLK
-853 YVSSDSGQKVLLHY
+853 YISSDAGQKLLLQY
-867 AGQIVD
+867 VEKIVD
-873 RKTLQANLQKKM
+873 TKTLQANLQNKM
-885 ADVMGDFSDELTDQ
+885 ASVMGGFTNELTSQ

-906 VMGQISSSL
+906 VMEQVGTNL
-915 QKSMGSAMTSM
+915 QKSMGNAMTSLM
-926 MDNMQDIFSIDP
+926 GNMQDIFSIDP

-943 AIQMN
+943 AIQVN
-948 MSEEDLQEL
+948 MSEDDLQEL
-957 MTSLMSKGSASYE
+957 MTSLMTTGTVSYE
-970 DNLNKMGYADEADP
+970 SNLNKMGYADEDDP
-984 QTISIYPVDFDS
+984 QTISIYPIDFDS
-996 KQVVDQILQDYND
+996 KQVVDQIIEDYND
-1009 DMTNSGQDDKV
+1009 DMKNSGQDDKV
-1020 ISYTDLVGVMMSS
+1020 ISYTDMVGMMMSS

-1103 GVIGIAITII
+1103 GVIGIVLTLI

-1121 IHTVSGNADVNA
+1121 IHTVSGNTDVNA

-1140 FVLIALSVVLTLLGG
+1140 FILIVLSVVLTLLGG

-1172 TD
+1172 TE

>member
-1 MLQVKNISKTYKTGN
+1 MLQIKNISKTYKTGN

-127 EEVGLGDQL
+127 EEVGLGEQI

-228 PEGEVPV
+228 PEGEAPE

-240 MGKSAMSFLTALSL
+240 MGKSSMSFLTALSL

-289 VNQYIEDMEEKT
+289 VNKYIEDMEEKT

-311 TTTNMMSLSADM
+311 TTTNMMSMSEDM
-323 MTNQKSSSDTDG
+323 MSSKKATSTDN
-335 KVEEMQ
+335 KVREMQ
-341 ILNQMVSGT
+341 ILTQMVSGT

-359 AYLESGKSDIKNQTK
+359 TYLESGQSDIKNQTK

-387 LQEENGKVRQVC
+387 LQEDNGDVRKVC
-399 PDQTV
+399 PDQTL
-404 SSLSGS
+404 SSLTGS

-432 DALYKDQY
+432 EALYKDQY
-440 DVKAGHWPENDHQ
+440 DVKAGHWPENDHE
-453 CVVVLTKDGRLYD
+453 CVVILTQNGQLYD

-478 ELDKILDAVADDK
+478 ELDKILEAVKEDQS
-491 TVETSDK
+491 VEINEEPGSY
-498 LETFDYDDFLGIK
+498 DYNDFLGIT
-511 LKLVNVSD
+511 LKLVNASD
-519 YYVYDNDFSVWKDK
+519 YYVYDDEFSVWKDK
-533 SDNDKYIKNLVKDG
+533 SDNQQYVKDLIKNG
-547 EDLEVV
+547 EDLKVV
-553 GVVQPKDGEDITMLT
+553 GVVQPKEGQDFTMLT
-568 AGVSY
+568 AGVGY
-573 PASLVNHVIE
+573 PASLLDHVIDK
-583 EASKSKIVKAQ
+583 AAQSDIVKDQ
-594 IQDKKK
+594 LKDKKT
-600 NVFNGKA
+600 NVFNGKS
-607 FDDPDDENGLNM
+607 FDDPDDEGGLNM
-619 EDFFKVDEE
+619 EDLFKIDEE
-628 TFKNAFKVDTSKM
+628 AFKDAFKIDTSRM
-641 NMDSSVFSD
+641 NMDTSAFSD
-650 MDFSD
+650 MDFSG
-655 VDLSDL
+655 VDMSDL
-661 VDGDALSD
+661 IDADALSG

-674 SEKDFQDIL
+674 STKDIQDIL
-683 KGVSVNLTQNSLAE
+683 NGVSVNLTKDTMTE
-697 LFNTL
+697 LFNAL
-702 LDGYKKSVGDNPETD
+702 LKGYQDSVGDDPATD
-717 ITGLTDDLKQFLT
+717 ITGLTDGLKQYLT
-730 SDDTIAYLSKKLKE
+730 SDEAVQYLSQKLKE
-744 ILGPE
+744 ILQPQLEGVITE
-749 LDEVL
+749 DM
-754 TKDLLKDFMMR
+754 LKSFVGR
-765 VMEDYQEFASKQ
+765 VMEDYQDFALKQ
-777 EDPNDF
+777 ENPDDF
-783 ETNFRAYLET
+783 NANFRAYLET
-793 DAVDRILSEEL
+793 DAVSRILSEEL
-804 VSLKDKLS
+804 AGIKDKLS
-812 SVEITDDQ
+812 SVTITDDQ
-820 LKEIMTDLANGYE
+820 IKEILTDLANGYGE
-833 DYAKKNNLAQ
+833 YAKANNLAQ
-843 PDKILDAFLK
+843 PDKIQAAFLK
-853 YVSSDSGQKVLLHY
+853 YISSDAGQKLLLQY
-867 AGQIVD
+867 VEKIVD
-873 RKTLQANLQKKM
+873 TKTLQANLQNKM
-885 ADVMGDFSDELTDQ
+885 ASVMGGFTNELTSQ

-906 VMGQISSSL
+906 VMEQVGTNL
-915 QKSMGSAMTSM
+915 QKSMGNAMTSLVG
-926 MDNMQDIFSIDP
+926 NMQDIFSIDP

-943 AIQMN
+943 AIQVN
-948 MSEEDLQEL
+948 MSEDDLQEL
-957 MTSLMSKGSASYE
+957 MTSLMTTGTVSYE
-970 DNLNKMGYADEADP
+970 SNLNKMGYADEDDP
-984 QTISIYPVDFDS
+984 QTISIYPIDFDS
-996 KQVVDQILQDYND
+996 KQVVDQIIEDYND
-1009 DMTNSGQDDKV
+1009 DMKNSGQDDKV
-1020 ISYTDLVGVMMSS
+1020 ISYTDMVGMMMSS

-1103 GVIGIAITII
+1103 GVIGIVLTLI

-1121 IHTVSGNADVNA
+1121 IHTVSGNTDVNA

-1140 FVLIALSVVLTLLGG
+1140 FILIALSVVLTLLGG

-1172 TD
+1172 TE

>member
-1 MLQVKNISKTYKTGN
+1 MLQIKNISKTYKTGN

-127 EEVGLGDQL
+127 EEVGLGEQI

-228 PEGEVPV
+228 PEGEAPE

-240 MGKSAMSFLTALSL
+240 MGKSSMSFLTALSL

-289 VNQYIEDMEEKT
+289 VNKYIEDMEEKT

-311 TTTNMMSLSADM
+311 TTTNMMSMSEDM
-323 MTNQKSSSDTDG
+323 MSSKKATSTDN
-335 KVEEMQ
+335 KVREMQ
-341 ILNQMVSGT
+341 ILTQMVSGT

-359 AYLESGKSDIKNQTK
+359 TYLESGQSDIKNQTK

-387 LQEENGKVRQVC
+387 LQDDNGDVRKVC
-399 PDQTV
+399 PDQTL
-404 SSLSGS
+404 SSLTGS

-432 DALYKDQY
+432 EALYKDQY
-440 DVKAGHWPENDHQ
+440 DVKAGHWPENDHE
-453 CVVVLTKDGRLYD
+453 CVVILTQNGQLYD

-478 ELDKILDAVADDK
+478 ELDKILEAVKEDQS
-491 TVETSDK
+491 VEINEEPGTY
-498 LETFDYDDFLGIK
+498 DYNDFLGIT
-511 LKLVNVSD
+511 LKLVNASD
-519 YYVYDNDFSVWKDK
+519 YYVYDDEFSVWKDK
-533 SDNDKYIKNLVKDG
+533 SDNQQYVKDLVKNG
-547 EDLEVV
+547 EDLKVV
-553 GVVQPKDGEDITMLT
+553 GVVQPKEGQDFTMLT
-568 AGVSY
+568 AGVGY
-573 PASLVNHVIE
+573 PASLLDHVIDK
-583 EASKSKIVKAQ
+583 AAQSDIVKDQ
-594 IQDKKK
+594 LKDKKT
-600 NVFNGKA
+600 NVFNGKS
-607 FDDPDDENGLNM
+607 FDDPDDEGGLNM
-619 EDFFKVDEE
+619 EDLFKIDEE
-628 TFKNAFKVDTSKM
+628 AFKDAFKIDTSRM
-641 NMDSSVFSD
+641 NMDTSAFSD
-650 MDFSD
+650 MDFSG
-655 VDLSDL
+655 VDMSDL
-661 VDGDALSD
+661 IDADALSG

-674 SEKDFQDIL
+674 STKDIQDIL
-683 KGVSVNLTQNSLAE
+683 NGVSVNLTKDTMTE
-697 LFNTL
+697 LFNAL
-702 LDGYKKSVGDNPETD
+702 LKGYQDSVGDDPATD
-717 ITGLTDDLKQFLT
+717 ITGLTAGLKQYLT
-730 SDDTIAYLSKKLKE
+730 SDEAVQYLSQKLKD
-744 ILGPE
+744 ILQPQLEGVITE
-749 LDEVL
+749 DM
-754 TKDLLKDFMMR
+754 LKDFVGR
-765 VMEDYQEFASKQ
+765 VMEDYQEFALKQ
-777 EDPNDF
+777 ENPDDF
-783 ETNFRAYLET
+783 NTNFRAYLET
-793 DAVDRILSEEL
+793 DAVSRILSEEL
-804 VSLKDKLS
+804 AGIKDKLS
-812 SVEITDDQ
+812 SVTITDDQ
-820 LKEIMTDLANGYE
+820 IKEILTDLANGYGE
-833 DYAKKNNLAQ
+833 YAKANNLAQ
-843 PDKILDAFLK
+843 PDKIQAAFLK
-853 YVSSDSGQKVLLHY
+853 YISSDAGQKLLLQY
-867 AGQIVD
+867 AEKIVD
-873 RKTLQANLQKKM
+873 TKTLQANLQNKM
-885 ADVMGDFSDELTDQ
+885 ASVMGGFTNELTSQ

-906 VMGQISSSL
+906 VMEQVGTNL
-915 QKSMGSAMTSM
+915 QKSMGNAMTSLM
-926 MDNMQDIFSIDP
+926 GNMQDIFSIDP

-943 AIQMN
+943 AIQVN
-948 MSEEDLQEL
+948 MSEDDLQEL
-957 MTSLMSKGSASYE
+957 MTSLMTTGTVSYE
-970 DNLNKMGYADEADP
+970 SNLNKMGYADEDDP
-984 QTISIYPVDFDS
+984 QTISIYPIDFDS
-996 KQVVDQILQDYND
+996 KQVVDQIIEDYND
-1009 DMTNSGQDDKV
+1009 DMKNSGQDDKV
-1020 ISYTDLVGVMMSS
+1020 ISYTDMVGMMMSS

-1103 GVIGIAITII
+1103 GVIGIVLTLI

-1121 IHTVSGNADVNA
+1121 IHTVSGNTDVNA

-1140 FVLIALSVVLTLLGG
+1140 FILIALSVVLTLLGG

-1172 TD
+1172 TE

>member
-1 MLQVKNISKTYKTGN
+1 MLQIKNISKTYKTGN

-127 EEVGLGDQL
+127 EEVGLGEQI

-228 PEGEVPV
+228 PEGEAPE

-240 MGKSAMSFLTALSL
+240 MGKSSMSFLTALSL

-289 VNQYIEDMEEKT
+289 VNKYIEDMEEKT

-311 TTTNMMSLSADM
+311 TTTNMMSMSEDM
-323 MTNQKSSSDTDG
+323 MSSKKATSTDN
-335 KVEEMQ
+335 KVREMQ
-341 ILNQMVSGT
+341 ILTQMVSGT

-359 AYLESGKSDIKNQTK
+359 TYLESGQSDIKNQTK

-387 LQEENGKVRQVC
+387 LQEDNGDVRKVC
-399 PDQTV
+399 PDQTL
-404 SSLSGS
+404 SSLTGS

-432 DALYKDQY
+432 EALYKDQY
-440 DVKAGHWPENDHQ
+440 DVKAGHWPENDHE
-453 CVVVLTKDGRLYD
+453 CVVILTQNGQLYD

-478 ELDKILDAVADDK
+478 ELDKILEAVKEDQS
-491 TVETSDK
+491 VEINEEPGSY
-498 LETFDYDDFLGIK
+498 DYNDFLGIT
-511 LKLVNVSD
+511 LKLVNASD
-519 YYVYDNDFSVWKDK
+519 YYVYDDEFSVWKDK
-533 SDNDKYIKNLVKDG
+533 SDNQQYVKDLVKNG
-547 EDLEVV
+547 EDLKVV
-553 GVVQPKDGEDITMLT
+553 GVVQPKEGQDFTMLT
-568 AGVSY
+568 AGVGY
-573 PASLVNHVIE
+573 PASLLDHVIDK
-583 EASKSKIVKAQ
+583 AAQSDIVKDQ
-594 IQDKKK
+594 LKDKKT
-600 NVFNGKA
+600 NVFNGKS
-607 FDDPDDENGLNM
+607 FDDPDDEGGLNM
-619 EDFFKVDEE
+619 EDLFKIDEE
-628 TFKNAFKVDTSKM
+628 AFKDAFKIDTSRM
-641 NMDSSVFSD
+641 NMDTSAFSD
-650 MDFSD
+650 MDFSG
-655 VDLSDL
+655 VDMSDL
-661 VDGDALSD
+661 IDADALSG

-674 SEKDFQDIL
+674 STKDIQDIL
-683 KGVSVNLTQNSLAE
+683 NGVSVNLTKDTMTE
-697 LFNTL
+697 LFNAL
-702 LDGYKKSVGDNPETD
+702 LKGYQDSVGDDPATD
-717 ITGLTDDLKQFLT
+717 ITGLTDGLKQYLT
-730 SDDTIAYLSKKLKE
+730 SDEAVQYLSQKLKE
-744 ILGPE
+744 ILQPQLEGVITE
-749 LDEVL
+749 DM
-754 TKDLLKDFMMR
+754 LKDFVGR
-765 VMEDYQEFASKQ
+765 VMEDYQEFALKQ
-777 EDPNDF
+777 ENPDDF
-783 ETNFRAYLET
+783 NTNFRAYLET
-793 DAVDRILSEEL
+793 DAVSRILSEEL
-804 VSLKDKLS
+804 AGIKDKLS
-812 SVEITDDQ
+812 GVTITDDQ
-820 LKEIMTDLANGYE
+820 IKEILTDLANGYGE
-833 DYAKKNNLAQ
+833 YAKANNLAQ
-843 PDKILDAFLK
+843 PDKIQAAFLK
-853 YVSSDSGQKVLLHY
+853 YISSDAGQKLLLQY
-867 AGQIVD
+867 VEKIVD
-873 RKTLQANLQKKM
+873 TKTLQANIQNKM
-885 ADVMGDFSDELTDQ
+885 ASVMGGFTNELTSQ

-906 VMGQISSSL
+906 VMEQVGTNL
-915 QKSMGSAMTSM
+915 QKSMGNAMTSLM
-926 MDNMQDIFSIDP
+926 GNMQDIFSIDP

-943 AIQMN
+943 AIQVN
-948 MSEEDLQEL
+948 MSEDDLQEL
-957 MTSLMSKGSASYE
+957 MTSLMTTGTVSYE
-970 DNLNKMGYADEADP
+970 SNLNKMGYADEDDP
-984 QTISIYPVDFDS
+984 QTISIYPIDFDS
-996 KQVVDQILQDYND
+996 KQVVDQIIEDYND
-1009 DMTNSGQDDKV
+1009 DMKNSGQDDKV
-1020 ISYTDLVGVMMSS
+1020 ISYTDMVGMMMSS

-1103 GVIGIAITII
+1103 GVIGIVLTLI

-1121 IHTVSGNADVNA
+1121 IHTVSGNTDVNA
-1133 ALPIGAA
+1133 ALPMGAA
-1140 FVLIALSVVLTLLGG
+1140 FILIALSVVLTLLGG

-1172 TD
+1172 TE

>member
-1 MLQVKNISKTYKTGN
+1 MLQIKNISKTYKTGN

-127 EEVGLGDQL
+127 EEVGLGEQI

-228 PEGEVPV
+228 PEGEAPE

-240 MGKSAMSFLTALSL
+240 MGKSSMSFLTALSL

-289 VNQYIEDMEEKT
+289 VNKYIEDMEEKT

-311 TTTNMMSLSADM
+311 TTTNMMSMSEDM
-323 MTNQKSSSDTDG
+323 MSSKKATSTDN
-335 KVEEMQ
+335 KVREMQ
-341 ILNQMVSGT
+341 ILTQMVSGT

-359 AYLESGKSDIKNQTK
+359 TYLESGQSDIKNQTK

-387 LQEENGKVRQVC
+387 LQEDNGDVRKVC
-399 PDQTV
+399 PDQTL
-404 SSLSGS
+404 SSLTGS

-432 DALYKDQY
+432 EALYKDQY
-440 DVKAGHWPENDHQ
+440 DVKAGHWPENDHE
-453 CVVVLTKDGRLYD
+453 CVVILTQNGQLYD

-478 ELDKILDAVADDK
+478 ELDKILEAVKEDQS
-491 TVETSDK
+491 VEINEEPGSY
-498 LETFDYDDFLGIK
+498 DYNDFLGIT
-511 LKLVNVSD
+511 LKLVNASD
-519 YYVYDNDFSVWKDK
+519 YYVYDDEFSVWKDK
-533 SDNDKYIKNLVKDG
+533 SDNQQYVKDLIKNG
-547 EDLEVV
+547 EDLKVV
-553 GVVQPKDGEDITMLT
+553 GVVQPKEGQDFTMLT
-568 AGVSY
+568 AGVGY
-573 PASLVNHVIE
+573 PASLLDHVIDK
-583 EASKSKIVKAQ
+583 AAQSDIVKDQ
-594 IQDKKK
+594 LKDKKT
-600 NVFNGKA
+600 NVFNGKS
-607 FDDPDDENGLNM
+607 FDDPDDEGGLNM
-619 EDFFKVDEE
+619 EDLFKIDEE
-628 TFKNAFKVDTSKM
+628 AFKDAFKIDTSRM
-641 NMDSSVFSD
+641 NMDTSAFSD
-650 MDFSD
+650 MDFSG
-655 VDLSDL
+655 VDMSDL
-661 VDGDALSD
+661 IDADALSG

-674 SEKDFQDIL
+674 STKDIQDIL
-683 KGVSVNLTQNSLAE
+683 NGVSVNLTKDTMTE
-697 LFNTL
+697 LFNAL
-702 LDGYKKSVGDNPETD
+702 LKGYQDSVGDDPATD
-717 ITGLTDDLKQFLT
+717 ITGLTAGLKQYLT
-730 SDDTIAYLSKKLKE
+730 SDEAVQYLSQKLKE
-744 ILGPE
+744 ILQPQLEGVITE
-749 LDEVL
+749 DM
-754 TKDLLKDFMMR
+754 LKDFVGR
-765 VMEDYQEFASKQ
+765 VMEDYQEFALKQ
-777 EDPNDF
+777 ENPDDF
-783 ETNFRAYLET
+783 NTNFRAYLET
-793 DAVDRILSEEL
+793 DAVSRILSEEL
-804 VSLKDKLS
+804 AGIKDKLS
-812 SVEITDDQ
+812 GVTITDDQ
-820 LKEIMTDLANGYE
+820 IKEILTDLANGYGE
-833 DYAKKNNLAQ
+833 YAKANNLAQ
-843 PDKILDAFLK
+843 PDKIQAAFLK
-853 YVSSDSGQKVLLHY
+853 YISSDAGQKLLLQY
-867 AGQIVD
+867 VEKIVD
-873 RKTLQANLQKKM
+873 TKTLQANLQNKM
-885 ADVMGDFSDELTDQ
+885 ASVMGGFTNELTSQ

-906 VMGQISSSL
+906 VMEQVGTNL
-915 QKSMGSAMTSM
+915 QKSMGNAMTSLM
-926 MDNMQDIFSIDP
+926 GNMQDIFSIDP

-943 AIQMN
+943 AIQVN
-948 MSEEDLQEL
+948 MSEDDLQEL
-957 MTSLMSKGSASYE
+957 MTSLMTTGTVSYE
-970 DNLNKMGYADEADP
+970 SNLNKMGYADEDDP
-984 QTISIYPVDFDS
+984 QTISIYPIDFDS
-996 KQVVDQILQDYND
+996 KQVVDQIIEDYND
-1009 DMTNSGQDDKV
+1009 DMKNSGQDDKV
-1020 ISYTDLVGVMMSS
+1020 ISYTDMVGMMMSS

-1103 GVIGIAITII
+1103 GVIGIVLTLI

-1121 IHTVSGNADVNA
+1121 IHTVSGNTDVNA

-1140 FVLIALSVVLTLLGG
+1140 FILIALSVVLTLLGG

-1172 TD
+1172 TE

>member
-1 MLQVKNISKTYKTGN
+1 MLQIKNISKTYKTGN

-110 ISGIS
+110 ISGVS

-127 EEVGLGDQL
+127 EEVGLGEQI

-228 PEGEVPV
+228 PEGEAPE

-240 MGKSAMSFLTALSL
+240 MGKSSMSFLTALSL

-289 VNQYIEDMEEKT
+289 VNKYIEDMEEKT

-311 TTTNMMSLSADM
+311 TTTNMMSMSEDM
-323 MTNQKSSSDTDG
+323 MSSKKATSTDN
-335 KVEEMQ
+335 KVREMQ
-341 ILNQMVSGT
+341 ILTQMVSGT

-359 AYLESGKSDIKNQTK
+359 TYLESGQSDIKNQTK

-387 LQEENGKVRQVC
+387 LQEDNGDVRKVC
-399 PDQTV
+399 PDQTL
-404 SSLSGS
+404 SSLTGS

-432 DALYKDQY
+432 EALYKDQY
-440 DVKAGHWPENDHQ
+440 DVKAGHWPENDHE
-453 CVVVLTKDGRLYD
+453 CVVILTQNGQLYD

-478 ELDKILDAVADDK
+478 ELDKILEAVKEDQS
-491 TVETSDK
+491 VEINEEPGSY
-498 LETFDYDDFLGIK
+498 DYNDFLGIT
-511 LKLVNVSD
+511 LKLVNASD
-519 YYVYDNDFSVWKDK
+519 YYVYDDEFSVWKDK
-533 SDNDKYIKNLVKDG
+533 SDNQQYVKDLIKNG
-547 EDLEVV
+547 EDLKVV
-553 GVVQPKDGEDITMLT
+553 GVVQPKEGQDFTMLT
-568 AGVSY
+568 AGVGY
-573 PASLVNHVIE
+573 PASLLDHVIDK
-583 EASKSKIVKAQ
+583 AAQSDIVKDQ
-594 IQDKKK
+594 LKDKKT
-600 NVFNGKA
+600 NVFNGKS
-607 FDDPDDENGLNM
+607 FDDPDDEGGLNM
-619 EDFFKVDEE
+619 EDLFKIDEE
-628 TFKNAFKVDTSKM
+628 AFKDAFKIDTSRM
-641 NMDSSVFSD
+641 NMDTSAFSD
-650 MDFSD
+650 MDFSG
-655 VDLSDL
+655 VDMSDL
-661 VDGDALSD
+661 IDADALSG

-674 SEKDFQDIL
+674 STKDIQDIL
-683 KGVSVNLTQNSLAE
+683 NGVSVNLTKDTMTE
-697 LFNTL
+697 LFNAL
-702 LDGYKKSVGDNPETD
+702 LKGYQDSVGDDPATD
-717 ITGLTDDLKQFLT
+717 ITGLTDGLKQYLT
-730 SDDTIAYLSKKLKE
+730 SDEAVQYLSQKLKE
-744 ILGPE
+744 ILQPQLEGVITE
-749 LDEVL
+749 DM
-754 TKDLLKDFMMR
+754 LKSFVGR
-765 VMEDYQEFASKQ
+765 VMEDYQDFALKQ
-777 EDPNDF
+777 ENPDDF
-783 ETNFRAYLET
+783 NANFRAYLET
-793 DAVDRILSEEL
+793 DAVSRILSEEL
-804 VSLKDKLS
+804 AGIKDKLS
-812 SVEITDDQ
+812 SVTITDDQ
-820 LKEIMTDLANGYE
+820 IKEILTDLANGYGE
-833 DYAKKNNLAQ
+833 YAKANNLAQ
-843 PDKILDAFLK
+843 PDKIQAAFLK
-853 YVSSDSGQKVLLHY
+853 YISSDAGQKLLLQY
-867 AGQIVD
+867 VEKIVD
-873 RKTLQANLQKKM
+873 TKTLQANLQNKM
-885 ADVMGDFSDELTDQ
+885 ASVMGGFTNELTSQ

-906 VMGQISSSL
+906 VMEQVGTNL
-915 QKSMGSAMTSM
+915 QKSMGNAMTSLM
-926 MDNMQDIFSIDP
+926 GNMQDIFSIDP

-943 AIQMN
+943 AIQVN
-948 MSEEDLQEL
+948 MSEDDLQEL
-957 MTSLMSKGSASYE
+957 MTSLMTTGTVSYE
-970 DNLNKMGYADEADP
+970 SNLNKMGYADEDDP
-984 QTISIYPVDFDS
+984 QTISIYPIDFDS
-996 KQVVDQILQDYND
+996 KQVVDQIIEDYND
-1009 DMTNSGQDDKV
+1009 DMKNSGQDDKV
-1020 ISYTDLVGVMMSS
+1020 ISYTDMVGMMMSS

-1103 GVIGIAITII
+1103 GVIGIVLTLI

-1121 IHTVSGNADVNA
+1121 IHTVSGNTDVNA

-1140 FVLIALSVVLTLLGG
+1140 FILIALSVVLTLLGG

-1172 TD
+1172 TE

>member
-1 MLQVKNISKTYKTGN
+1 MLQIKNISKTYKTGN

-127 EEVGLGDQL
+127 EEVGLGEQI

-228 PEGEVPV
+228 PEGEAPE

-240 MGKSAMSFLTALSL
+240 MGKSSMSFLTALSL

-289 VNQYIEDMEEKT
+289 VNKYIEDMEEKT

-311 TTTNMMSLSADM
+311 TTTNMMSMSEDM
-323 MTNQKSSSDTDG
+323 MSSKKATSTDN
-335 KVEEMQ
+335 KVREMQ
-341 ILNQMVSGT
+341 ILTQMVSGT

-359 AYLESGKSDIKNQTK
+359 TYLESGQSDIKNQTK

-387 LQEENGKVRQVC
+387 LQEDNGDVRKVC
-399 PDQTV
+399 PDQTL
-404 SSLSGS
+404 SSLTGS

-432 DALYKDQY
+432 EALYKDQY
-440 DVKAGHWPENDHQ
+440 DVKAGHWPENDHE
-453 CVVVLTKDGRLYD
+453 CVVILTQNGQLYD

-478 ELDKILDAVADDK
+478 ELDKILEAVKEDQS
-491 TVETSDK
+491 VEINEEPGTY
-498 LETFDYDDFLGIK
+498 DYNDFLGIT
-511 LKLVNVSD
+511 LKLVNASD
-519 YYVYDNDFSVWKDK
+519 YYVYDDEFSVWKDK
-533 SDNDKYIKNLVKDG
+533 SDNQQYVKDLIKNG
-547 EDLEVV
+547 EDLKVV
-553 GVVQPKDGEDITMLT
+553 GVVQPKEGQDFTMLT
-568 AGVSY
+568 AGVGY
-573 PASLVNHVIE
+573 PASLLDHVIDK
-583 EASKSKIVKAQ
+583 AAQSDIVKDQ
-594 IQDKKK
+594 LKDKKT
-600 NVFNGKA
+600 NVFNGKS
-607 FDDPDDENGLNM
+607 FDDPDDEGGLNM
-619 EDFFKVDEE
+619 EDLFKIDEE
-628 TFKNAFKVDTSKM
+628 AFKDAFKIDTSRM
-641 NMDSSVFSD
+641 NMDTSAFSD
-650 MDFSD
+650 MDFSG
-655 VDLSDL
+655 VDMSDL
-661 VDGDALSD
+661 IDADALSG

-674 SEKDFQDIL
+674 STKDIQDIL
-683 KGVSVNLTQNSLAE
+683 NGVSVNLTKDTMTE
-697 LFNTL
+697 LFNAL
-702 LDGYKKSVGDNPETD
+702 LKGYQDSVGDDPATD
-717 ITGLTDDLKQFLT
+717 ITGLTDGLKQYLT
-730 SDDTIAYLSKKLKE
+730 SDEAVQYLSQKLKE
-744 ILGPE
+744 ILQPQLEGVITE
-749 LDEVL
+749 DM
-754 TKDLLKDFMMR
+754 LKSFVGR
-765 VMEDYQEFASKQ
+765 VMEDYQDFALKQ
-777 EDPNDF
+777 ENPDDF
-783 ETNFRAYLET
+783 NANFRAYLET
-793 DAVDRILSEEL
+793 DAVSRILSEEL
-804 VSLKDKLS
+804 AGIKDKLS
-812 SVEITDDQ
+812 SVTITDDQ
-820 LKEIMTDLANGYE
+820 IKEILTDLANGYGE
-833 DYAKKNNLAQ
+833 YAKANNLAQ
-843 PDKILDAFLK
+843 PDKIQAAFLK
-853 YVSSDSGQKVLLHY
+853 YISSDAGQKLLLQY
-867 AGQIVD
+867 VEKIVD
-873 RKTLQANLQKKM
+873 TKTLQANLQNKM
-885 ADVMGDFSDELTDQ
+885 ASVMGSFTNELTSQ

-906 VMGQISSSL
+906 VMEQVGTNL
-915 QKSMGSAMTSM
+915 QKSMGNAMTSL

-943 AIQMN
+943 AIQVN
-948 MSEEDLQEL
+948 MSEDDLQEL
-957 MTSLMSKGSASYE
+957 MTSLMTTGTVSYE
-970 DNLNKMGYADEADP
+970 SNLNKMGYADENDP
-984 QTISIYPVDFDS
+984 QTISIYPIDFDS
-996 KQVVDQILQDYND
+996 KQVVDQIIEDYND
-1009 DMTNSGQDDKV
+1009 DMKNSGQEDKV
-1020 ISYTDLVGVMMSS
+1020 ISYTDMVGMMMSS

-1103 GVIGIAITII
+1103 GVIGIVLTLI

-1121 IHTVSGNADVNA
+1121 IHTVSGNTDVNA

-1140 FVLIALSVVLTLLGG
+1140 FILIVLSVVLTLLGG

-1172 TD
+1172 TE

>member
-1 MLQVKNISKTYKTGN
+1 MLQIKNISKTYKTGN

-127 EEVGLGDQL
+127 EEVGLGEQI

-228 PEGEVPV
+228 PEGEAPE

-240 MGKSAMSFLTALSL
+240 MGKSSMSFLTALSL

-289 VNQYIEDMEEKT
+289 VNKYIEDMEEKT

-311 TTTNMMSLSADM
+311 TTTNMMSMSEDM
-323 MTNQKSSSDTDG
+323 MSSKKATSTDN
-335 KVEEMQ
+335 KVREMQ
-341 ILNQMVSGT
+341 ILTQMVSGT

-359 AYLESGKSDIKNQTK
+359 TYLESGQSDIKNQTK

-387 LQEENGKVRQVC
+387 LQEDNGDVRKVC
-399 PDQTV
+399 PDQTL
-404 SSLSGS
+404 SSLTGS

-432 DALYKDQY
+432 EALYKDQY
-440 DVKAGHWPENDHQ
+440 DVKAGHWPENDHE
-453 CVVVLTKDGRLYD
+453 CVVILTQNGQLYD

-478 ELDKILDAVADDK
+478 ELDKILEAVKEDQS
-491 TVETSDK
+491 VEINEEPGSY
-498 LETFDYDDFLGIK
+498 DYNDFLGIT
-511 LKLVNVSD
+511 LKLVNASD
-519 YYVYDNDFSVWKDK
+519 YYVYDDEFSVWKDK
-533 SDNDKYIKNLVKDG
+533 SENQQYVKDLIKNG
-547 EDLEVV
+547 EDLKVV
-553 GVVQPKDGEDITMLT
+553 GVVQPKEGQDFTMLT
-568 AGVSY
+568 AGVGY
-573 PASLVNHVIE
+573 PASLLDHVIDK
-583 EASKSKIVKAQ
+583 AAQSDIVKDQ
-594 IQDKKK
+594 LKDKKT
-600 NVFNGKA
+600 NVFNGKS
-607 FDDPDDENGLNM
+607 FDDPDDEGGLNM
-619 EDFFKVDEE
+619 EDLFKIDEE
-628 TFKNAFKVDTSKM
+628 AFKDAFKIDTSRM
-641 NMDSSVFSD
+641 NMDTSAFSD
-650 MDFSD
+650 MDFSG
-655 VDLSDL
+655 VDMSDL
-661 VDGDALSD
+661 IDANALSA

-674 SEKDFQDIL
+674 STNDIQDIMN
-683 KGVSVNLTQNSLAE
+683 GVSVNLTQDTLTE
-697 LFNTL
+697 LFNAL
-702 LDGYKKSVGDNPETD
+702 LKGYQDSVGDDPATD
-717 ITGLTDDLKQFLT
+717 ITGLTDGLKQYLT
-730 SDDTIAYLSKKLKE
+730 SDEAVQYLSQKLKE
-744 ILGPE
+744 ILQPQLEGVITE
-749 LDEVL
+749 DM
-754 TKDLLKDFMMR
+754 LKSFVGR
-765 VMEDYQEFASKQ
+765 VMEDYQDFALKQ
-777 EDPNDF
+777 ENPDDF
-783 ETNFRAYLET
+783 NANFRAYLET
-793 DAVDRILSEEL
+793 DAVSRILSEEL
-804 VSLKDKLS
+804 AGIKDKLS
-812 SVEITDDQ
+812 SVTITDDQ
-820 LKEIMTDLANGYE
+820 IKEILTDLANGYGE
-833 DYAKKNNLAQ
+833 YAKANNLAQ
-843 PDKILDAFLK
+843 PDKIQAAFLK
-853 YVSSDSGQKVLLHY
+853 YISSDAGQKLLLQY
-867 AGQIVD
+867 VEKIVD
-873 RKTLQANLQKKM
+873 TKTLQANLQNKM
-885 ADVMGDFSDELTDQ
+885 ASVMGGFTNELTSQ

-906 VMGQISSSL
+906 VMEQVGTNL
-915 QKSMGSAMTSM
+915 QKSMGNAMTSLM
-926 MDNMQDIFSIDP
+926 GNMQDIFSIDP

-943 AIQMN
+943 AIQVN
-948 MSEEDLQEL
+948 MSEDDLQEL
-957 MTSLMSKGSASYE
+957 MTSLMTTGTVSYE
-970 DNLNKMGYADEADP
+970 SNLNKMGYADEDDP
-984 QTISIYPVDFDS
+984 QTISIYPIDFDS
-996 KQVVDQILQDYND
+996 KQVVDQIIEDYND
-1009 DMTNSGQDDKV
+1009 DMKNSGQDDKV
-1020 ISYTDLVGVMMSS
+1020 ISYTDMVGMMMSS

-1103 GVIGIAITII
+1103 GVIGIVLTLI

-1121 IHTVSGNADVNA
+1121 IHTVSGNTDVNA

-1140 FVLIALSVVLTLLGG
+1140 FILIALSVVLTLLGG

-1172 TD
+1172 TE

>member
-228 PEGEVPV
+228 PEGEAPV

-387 LQEENGKVRQVC
+387 LQEEDGKVRQVC

-511 LKLVNVSD
+511 LKLVNASD

-547 EDLEVV
+547 KDLEVV

-594 IQDKKK
+594 IKNKKK

-628 TFKNAFKVDTSKM
+628 AFKNAFKVDTSKM

-661 VDGDALSD
+661 VDGDALAD

-717 ITGLTDDLKQFLT
+717 ITGLRDGLKQFLT

-765 VMEDYQEFASKQ
+765 VMEDYQEFASQQ

-873 RKTLQANLQKKM
+873 TKTLQSNLQKKM

-957 MTSLMSKGSASYE
+957 MTSLMTKGSASYE
-970 DNLNKMGYADEADP
+970 DNLNKMGYADETDP

-996 KQVVDQILQDYND
+996 KKVVDQILQDYND

-1121 IHTVSGNADVNA
+1121 IHTVSGNTDVNA

-1140 FVLIALSVVLTLLGG
+1140 FVLIVLSVVLTLLGG

>member
-1 MLQVKNISKTYKTGN
+1 MLQIKNISKTYKTGN

-127 EEVGLGDQL
+127 EEVGLGEQI

-228 PEGEVPV
+228 PEGEAPE

-240 MGKSAMSFLTALSL
+240 MGKSSMSFLTALSL

-289 VNQYIEDMEEKT
+289 VNKYIEDMEEKT

-311 TTTNMMSLSADM
+311 TTTNMMSMSEDM
-323 MTNQKSSSDTDG
+323 MSSKKATSTDN
-335 KVEEMQ
+335 KVREMQ
-341 ILNQMVSGT
+341 ILTQMVSGT

-359 AYLESGKSDIKNQTK
+359 TYLESGQSDIKNQTK

-387 LQEENGKVRQVC
+387 LQEDNGDVRKVC
-399 PDQTV
+399 PDQTL
-404 SSLSGS
+404 SSLTGS

-432 DALYKDQY
+432 EALYKDQY
-440 DVKAGHWPENDHQ
+440 DVKAGHWPENDHE
-453 CVVVLTKDGRLYD
+453 CVVILTQNGQLYD

-478 ELDKILDAVADDK
+478 ELDKILEAVKDDQS
-491 TVETSDK
+491 VEINEEPGSY
-498 LETFDYDDFLGIK
+498 DYNDFLGIT
-511 LKLVNVSD
+511 LKLVNASD
-519 YYVYDNDFSVWKDK
+519 YYVYDDEFSVWKDK
-533 SDNDKYIKNLVKDG
+533 SDNQQYVKDLIKNG
-547 EDLEVV
+547 EDLKVV
-553 GVVQPKDGEDITMLT
+553 GVVQPKEGQDFTMLT
-568 AGVSY
+568 AGVGY
-573 PASLVNHVIE
+573 PASLLDHVIDK
-583 EASKSKIVKAQ
+583 AAQSDIVKDQ
-594 IQDKKK
+594 LKDKKT
-600 NVFNGKA
+600 NVFNGKS
-607 FDDPDDENGLNM
+607 FDDPDDEGGLNM
-619 EDFFKVDEE
+619 EDLFKIDEE
-628 TFKNAFKVDTSKM
+628 AFKDAFKIDTSRM
-641 NMDSSVFSD
+641 NMDTSAFSD
-650 MDFSD
+650 MDFSG
-655 VDLSDL
+655 VDMSDL
-661 VDGDALSD
+661 IDADALSG

-674 SEKDFQDIL
+674 STKDIQDIL
-683 KGVSVNLTQNSLAE
+683 NGVSVNLTKDTMTE
-697 LFNTL
+697 LFNAL
-702 LDGYKKSVGDNPETD
+702 LKGYQDSVGDDPATD
-717 ITGLTDDLKQFLT
+717 ITGLTAGLKQYLT
-730 SDDTIAYLSKKLKE
+730 SDEAVQYLSQKLKD
-744 ILGPE
+744 ILQPQLEGVITE
-749 LDEVL
+749 DM
-754 TKDLLKDFMMR
+754 LKDFVGR
-765 VMEDYQEFASKQ
+765 VMEDYQEFALKQ
-777 EDPNDF
+777 ENPDDF
-783 ETNFRAYLET
+783 NTNFRAYLET
-793 DAVDRILSEEL
+793 DAVSRILSEEL
-804 VSLKDKLS
+804 AGIKDKLS
-812 SVEITDDQ
+812 GVTITDDQ
-820 LKEIMTDLANGYE
+820 IKEILTDLANGYGE
-833 DYAKKNNLAQ
+833 YAKANNLAQ
-843 PDKILDAFLK
+843 PDKIQAAFLK
-853 YVSSDSGQKVLLHY
+853 YISSDAGQKLLLQY
-867 AGQIVD
+867 VEKIVD
-873 RKTLQANLQKKM
+873 TKTLQANLQNKM
-885 ADVMGDFSDELTDQ
+885 ASVMGGFTNELTSQ

-906 VMGQISSSL
+906 VMEQVGTNL
-915 QKSMGSAMTSM
+915 QKSMGNAMTSLM
-926 MDNMQDIFSIDP
+926 GNMQDIFSIDP

-943 AIQMN
+943 AIQVN
-948 MSEEDLQEL
+948 MSEDDLQEL
-957 MTSLMSKGSASYE
+957 MTSLMTTGTVSYE
-970 DNLNKMGYADEADP
+970 SNLNKMGYADENDP
-984 QTISIYPVDFDS
+984 QTISIYPIDFDS
-996 KQVVDQILQDYND
+996 KQVVDQIIEDYND
-1009 DMTNSGQDDKV
+1009 DMKNSGQDDKV
-1020 ISYTDLVGVMMSS
+1020 ISYTDMVGMMMSS

-1103 GVIGIAITII
+1103 GVIGIVLTLI

-1121 IHTVSGNADVNA
+1121 IHTVSGNTDVNA
-1133 ALPIGAA
+1133 ALPMGAA
-1140 FVLIALSVVLTLLGG
+1140 FILIALSVVLTLLGG

-1172 TD
+1172 TE

>member
-1 MLQVKNISKTYKTGN
+1 MLQIKNISKTYKTGN

-127 EEVGLGDQL
+127 EEVGLGEQI

-228 PEGEVPV
+228 PKGEAPE

-240 MGKSAMSFLTALSL
+240 MGKSSMSFLTALSL

-289 VNQYIEDMEEKT
+289 VNKYIEDMEEKT

-311 TTTNMMSLSADM
+311 TTTNMMSMSEDM
-323 MTNQKSSSDTDG
+323 MSSKKATSTDN
-335 KVEEMQ
+335 KVREMQ
-341 ILNQMVSGT
+341 ILTQMVSGT

-359 AYLESGKSDIKNQTK
+359 TYLESGQSDIKNQTK

-387 LQEENGKVRQVC
+387 LQEDNGDVRKVC
-399 PDQTV
+399 PDQTL
-404 SSLSGS
+404 SSLTGS

-432 DALYKDQY
+432 EALYKDQY
-440 DVKAGHWPENDHQ
+440 DVKAGHWPENDHE
-453 CVVVLTKDGRLYD
+453 CVVILTQNGQLYD

-478 ELDKILDAVADDK
+478 ELDKILEAVKEDQS
-491 TVETSDK
+491 VEINEEPGSY
-498 LETFDYDDFLGIK
+498 DYNDFLGIT
-511 LKLVNVSD
+511 LKLVNASD
-519 YYVYDNDFSVWKDK
+519 YYVYDDEFSVWKDK
-533 SDNDKYIKNLVKDG
+533 SDNQQYVKDLIKNG
-547 EDLEVV
+547 EDLKVV
-553 GVVQPKDGEDITMLT
+553 GVVQPKEGQDFTMLT
-568 AGVSY
+568 AGVGY
-573 PASLVNHVIE
+573 PASLLDHVIDK
-583 EASKSKIVKAQ
+583 AAQSDIVKDQ
-594 IQDKKK
+594 LKDKKT
-600 NVFNGKA
+600 NVFNGKS
-607 FDDPDDENGLNM
+607 FDDPDDEGGLNM
-619 EDFFKVDEE
+619 EDLFKIDEE
-628 TFKNAFKVDTSKM
+628 AFKDAFKIDTSRM
-641 NMDSSVFSD
+641 NMDTSAFSD
-650 MDFSD
+650 MDFSG
-655 VDLSDL
+655 VDMSDL
-661 VDGDALSD
+661 IDADALSG

-674 SEKDFQDIL
+674 STKDIQDIL
-683 KGVSVNLTQNSLAE
+683 NGVSVNLTKDTMTE
-697 LFNTL
+697 LFNAL
-702 LDGYKKSVGDNPETD
+702 LKGYQDSVGDDPATD
-717 ITGLTDDLKQFLT
+717 ITGLTAGLKQYLT
-730 SDDTIAYLSKKLKE
+730 SDEAVQYLSQKLKE
-744 ILGPE
+744 ILQPQLEGVITE
-749 LDEVL
+749 DM
-754 TKDLLKDFMMR
+754 LKDFVGR
-765 VMEDYQEFASKQ
+765 VMEDYQEFALKQ
-777 EDPNDF
+777 ENPDDF
-783 ETNFRAYLET
+783 NTNFRAYLET
-793 DAVDRILSEEL
+793 DAVSRILSEEL
-804 VSLKDKLS
+804 AGIKDKLS
-812 SVEITDDQ
+812 GVTITDDQ
-820 LKEIMTDLANGYE
+820 IKEILTDLANGYGE
-833 DYAKKNNLAQ
+833 YAKANNLAQ
-843 PDKILDAFLK
+843 PDKIQAAFLK
-853 YVSSDSGQKVLLHY
+853 YISSDAGQKLLLQY
-867 AGQIVD
+867 VEKIVD
-873 RKTLQANLQKKM
+873 TKTLQANLQNKM
-885 ADVMGDFSDELTDQ
+885 ASVMGGFTNELTSQ

-906 VMGQISSSL
+906 VMEQVGRNL
-915 QKSMGSAMTSM
+915 QKSMGNAMTSLM
-926 MDNMQDIFSIDP
+926 GNMQDIFSIDP

-943 AIQMN
+943 AIQVN
-948 MSEEDLQEL
+948 MSEDDLQEL
-957 MTSLMSKGSASYE
+957 MTSLMTTGTVSYE
-970 DNLNKMGYADEADP
+970 SNLNKMGYADEDDP
-984 QTISIYPVDFDS
+984 QTISIYPIDFDS
-996 KQVVDQILQDYND
+996 KQVVDQIIEDYND
-1009 DMTNSGQDDKV
+1009 DMKNSGQDDKV
-1020 ISYTDLVGVMMSS
+1020 ISYTDMVGMMMSS

-1103 GVIGIAITII
+1103 GVIGIVLTLI

-1121 IHTVSGNADVNA
+1121 IHTVSGNTDVNA
-1133 ALPIGAA
+1133 ALPMGAA
-1140 FVLIALSVVLTLLGG
+1140 FILIALSVVLTLLGG

-1172 TD
+1172 TE

>member
-1 MLQVKNISKTYKTGN
+1 MLQIKNISKTYKTGN

-127 EEVGLGDQL
+127 EEVGLGEQI

-228 PEGEVPV
+228 PEGEAPE
-235 PVHKN
+235 PVHKD
-240 MGKSAMSFLTALSL
+240 MGKSSMSFLTALSL

-289 VNQYIEDMEEKT
+289 VNKYIEDMEEKT

-311 TTTNMMSLSADM
+311 TTTNMMSMSEDM
-323 MTNQKSSSDTDG
+323 MSSKKATSTDN
-335 KVEEMQ
+335 KVREMQ
-341 ILNQMVSGT
+341 ILTQMVSGT

-359 AYLESGKSDIKNQTK
+359 TYLESGQSDIKNQTK

-387 LQEENGKVRQVC
+387 LQEDNGDVRKVC
-399 PDQTV
+399 PDQTL
-404 SSLSGS
+404 SSLTGS

-432 DALYKDQY
+432 EALYKDQY
-440 DVKAGHWPENDHQ
+440 DVKAGHWPENDHE
-453 CVVVLTKDGRLYD
+453 CVVILTQNGQLYD

-478 ELDKILDAVADDK
+478 ELDKILEAVKDDQS
-491 TVETSDK
+491 VEINKEPGSY
-498 LETFDYDDFLGIK
+498 DYNDFLGIT
-511 LKLVNVSD
+511 LKLVNASD
-519 YYVYDNDFSVWKDK
+519 YYVYDDEFSVWKDK
-533 SDNDKYIKNLVKDG
+533 SDNQQYVKDLIKNG
-547 EDLEVV
+547 EDLKVV
-553 GVVQPKDGEDITMLT
+553 GVVQPKEGQDFTMLT
-568 AGVSY
+568 AGVGY
-573 PASLVNHVIE
+573 PASLLDHVIDK
-583 EASKSKIVKAQ
+583 AAQSDIVKDQ
-594 IQDKKK
+594 LKDKKT
-600 NVFNGKA
+600 NVFNGKS
-607 FDDPDDENGLNM
+607 FDDPDDEGGLNM
-619 EDFFKVDEE
+619 EDLFKIDEE
-628 TFKNAFKVDTSKM
+628 AFKDAFKIDTSRM
-641 NMDSSVFSD
+641 NMDTSAFSD
-650 MDFSD
+650 MDFSG
-655 VDLSDL
+655 VDMSDL
-661 VDGDALSD
+661 IDADALSG

-674 SEKDFQDIL
+674 STKDIQDIL
-683 KGVSVNLTQNSLAE
+683 NGVSVNLTKDTMTE
-697 LFNTL
+697 LFNAL
-702 LDGYKKSVGDNPETD
+702 LKGYQDSVGDDPATD
-717 ITGLTDDLKQFLT
+717 ITGLTDGLKQYLT
-730 SDDTIAYLSKKLKE
+730 SDEAVQYLSQKLKE
-744 ILGPE
+744 ILQPQLEGVITE
-749 LDEVL
+749 DM
-754 TKDLLKDFMMR
+754 LKDFVGR
-765 VMEDYQEFASKQ
+765 VMEDYQEFALKQ
-777 EDPNDF
+777 ENPDDF
-783 ETNFRAYLET
+783 NTNFRAYLET
-793 DAVDRILSEEL
+793 DAVSRILSEEL
-804 VSLKDKLS
+804 AGIKDKLS
-812 SVEITDDQ
+812 GVTITDDQ
-820 LKEIMTDLANGYE
+820 IKEILTDLANGYGE
-833 DYAKKNNLAQ
+833 YAKANNLAQ
-843 PDKILDAFLK
+843 PDKIQAAFLK
-853 YVSSDSGQKVLLHY
+853 YISSDAGQKLLLQY
-867 AGQIVD
+867 VEKIVD
-873 RKTLQANLQKKM
+873 TKTLQANLQNKM
-885 ADVMGDFSDELTDQ
+885 ASVMGGFTNELTSQ

-906 VMGQISSSL
+906 VMEQVGTNL
-915 QKSMGSAMTSM
+915 QKSMGNAMTSLM
-926 MDNMQDIFSIDP
+926 GNMQDIFSIDP

-943 AIQMN
+943 AIQVN
-948 MSEEDLQEL
+948 MSEDDLQEL
-957 MTSLMSKGSASYE
+957 MTSLMTTGTVSYE
-970 DNLNKMGYADEADP
+970 SNLNKMGYADEDDP
-984 QTISIYPVDFDS
+984 QTISIYPIDFDS
-996 KQVVDQILQDYND
+996 KQVVDQIIEDYND
-1009 DMTNSGQDDKV
+1009 DMKNSGQDDKV
-1020 ISYTDLVGVMMSS
+1020 ISYTDMVGMMMSS

-1103 GVIGIAITII
+1103 GVIGIVLTLI

-1121 IHTVSGNADVNA
+1121 IHTVSGNTDVNA

-1140 FVLIALSVVLTLLGG
+1140 FILIALSVVLTLLGG

-1172 TD
+1172 TE

>member
-1 MLQVKNISKTYKTGN
+1 MLQIQHICKEYRTGT
-16 LVQRALDDVSL
+16 LVQKALDDVSL
-27 NLRDNEFVAILGPSG
+27 NFRDNEFVAILGPSG
-42 SGKTTLLNII
+42 SGKTTFLNII

-77 WDSYRNHTVGFVF
+77 WDSYRNHTIGFVF

-127 EEVGLGDQL
+127 EEVGLGEQI

-228 PEGEVPV
+228 PEGEAPE

-240 MGKSAMSFLTALSL
+240 MGKSSMSFLTALSL

-289 VNQYIEDMEEKT
+289 VNKYIEDMEEKT

-311 TTTNMMSLSADM
+311 TTTNMMSMSEDM
-323 MTNQKSSSDTDG
+323 MSSKKATSTDN
-335 KVEEMQ
+335 KVREMQ
-341 ILNQMVSGT
+341 ILTQMVSGT

-359 AYLESGKSDIKNQTK
+359 TYLESGQSDIKNQTK

-387 LQEENGKVRQVC
+387 LQEDNGDVRKVC
-399 PDQTV
+399 PDQTL
-404 SSLSGS
+404 SSLTGS

-432 DALYKDQY
+432 EALYKDQY
-440 DVKAGHWPENDHQ
+440 DVKAGHWPENDHE
-453 CVVVLTKDGRLYD
+453 CVVILTQNGQLYD

-478 ELDKILDAVADDK
+478 ELDKILEAVKEDQS
-491 TVETSDK
+491 VEINEEPGTY
-498 LETFDYDDFLGIK
+498 DYNDFLGIT
-511 LKLVNVSD
+511 LKLVNASD
-519 YYVYDNDFSVWKDK
+519 YYVYDDEFSVWKDK
-533 SDNDKYIKNLVKDG
+533 SDNQQYVKDLIKNG
-547 EDLEVV
+547 EDLKVV
-553 GVVQPKDGEDITMLT
+553 GVVQPKEGQDFTMLT
-568 AGVSY
+568 AGVGY
-573 PASLVNHVIE
+573 PASLLDHVIDK
-583 EASKSKIVKAQ
+583 AAQSDIVKDQ
-594 IQDKKK
+594 LKDKKT
-600 NVFNGKA
+600 NVFNGKS
-607 FDDPDDENGLNM
+607 FDDPDDEGGLNM
-619 EDFFKVDEE
+619 EDLFKIDEE
-628 TFKNAFKVDTSKM
+628 AFKDAFKIDTSRM
-641 NMDSSVFSD
+641 NMDTSAFSD
-650 MDFSD
+650 MDFSG
-655 VDLSDL
+655 VDMSDL
-661 VDGDALSD
+661 IDADALSG

-674 SEKDFQDIL
+674 STKDIQDIL
-683 KGVSVNLTQNSLAE
+683 NGVSVNLTKDTMTE
-697 LFNTL
+697 LFNAL
-702 LDGYKKSVGDNPETD
+702 LKGYQDSVGDDPATD
-717 ITGLTDDLKQFLT
+717 ITGLTAGLKQYLT
-730 SDDTIAYLSKKLKE
+730 SDEAVQYLSQKLKD
-744 ILGPE
+744 ILQPQLEGVITE
-749 LDEVL
+749 DM
-754 TKDLLKDFMMR
+754 LKDFVGR
-765 VMEDYQEFASKQ
+765 VMEDYQEFALKQ
-777 EDPNDF
+777 ENPDDF
-783 ETNFRAYLET
+783 NTNFRAYLET
-793 DAVDRILSEEL
+793 DAVSRILSEEL
-804 VSLKDKLS
+804 AGIKDKLS
-812 SVEITDDQ
+812 GVTITDDQ
-820 LKEIMTDLANGYE
+820 IKEILTDLANGYGE
-833 DYAKKNNLAQ
+833 YAKANNLAQ
-843 PDKILDAFLK
+843 PDKIQAAFLK
-853 YVSSDSGQKVLLHY
+853 YISSDAGQKLLLQY
-867 AGQIVD
+867 VEKIVD
-873 RKTLQANLQKKM
+873 TKTLQANLQNKM
-885 ADVMGDFSDELTDQ
+885 ASVMGGFTNELTSQ

-906 VMGQISSSL
+906 VMEQVGTNL
-915 QKSMGSAMTSM
+915 QKSMGNAMTSLM
-926 MDNMQDIFSIDP
+926 GNMQDIFSIDP

-943 AIQMN
+943 AIQVN
-948 MSEEDLQEL
+948 MSEDDLQEL
-957 MTSLMSKGSASYE
+957 MTSLMTTGTVSYE
-970 DNLNKMGYADEADP
+970 SNLNKMGYADEDDP
-984 QTISIYPVDFDS
+984 QTISIYPIDFDS
-996 KQVVDQILQDYND
+996 KQVVDQIIEDYND
-1009 DMTNSGQDDKV
+1009 DMKNSGQEDKV
-1020 ISYTDLVGVMMSS
+1020 ISYTDMVGMMMSS

-1103 GVIGIAITII
+1103 GVIGIVLTLI

-1121 IHTVSGNADVNA
+1121 IHTVSGNTDVNA

-1140 FVLIALSVVLTLLGG
+1140 FILIALSVVLTLLGG

-1172 TD
+1172 TE

>member
-1 MLQVKNISKTYKTGN
+1 MLQIKNISKTYKTGN

-127 EEVGLGDQL
+127 EEVGLGEQI

-228 PEGEVPV
+228 PEGEAPE

-240 MGKSAMSFLTALSL
+240 MGKSSMSFLTALSL

-289 VNQYIEDMEEKT
+289 VNKYIEDMEEKT

-311 TTTNMMSLSADM
+311 TTTNMMSMSEDM
-323 MTNQKSSSDTDG
+323 MSSKKATSTDN
-335 KVEEMQ
+335 KVREMQ
-341 ILNQMVSGT
+341 ILTQMVSGT

-359 AYLESGKSDIKNQTK
+359 TYLESGQSDIKNQTK

-387 LQEENGKVRQVC
+387 LQEDNGDVRKVC
-399 PDQTV
+399 PDQTL
-404 SSLSGS
+404 SSLTGS

-432 DALYKDQY
+432 EALYKDQY
-440 DVKAGHWPENDHQ
+440 DVKAGHWPENDHE
-453 CVVVLTKDGRLYD
+453 CVVILTQNGQLYD

-478 ELDKILDAVADDK
+478 ELDKILEAVKEDQS
-491 TVETSDK
+491 VEINEEPGSY
-498 LETFDYDDFLGIK
+498 DYNDFLGIT
-511 LKLVNVSD
+511 LKLVNASD
-519 YYVYDNDFSVWKDK
+519 YYVYDDEFSVWKDK
-533 SDNDKYIKNLVKDG
+533 SDNQQYVKDLIKNG
-547 EDLEVV
+547 EDLKVV
-553 GVVQPKDGEDITMLT
+553 GVVQPKEGQDFTMLT
-568 AGVSY
+568 AGVGY
-573 PASLVNHVIE
+573 PASLLDHVIDK
-583 EASKSKIVKAQ
+583 AAQSDIVKDQ
-594 IQDKKK
+594 LKDKKT
-600 NVFNGKA
+600 NVFNGKS
-607 FDDPDDENGLNM
+607 FDDPDDEGGLNM
-619 EDFFKVDEE
+619 EDLFKIDEE
-628 TFKNAFKVDTSKM
+628 AFKDAFKIDTSRM
-641 NMDSSVFSD
+641 NMDTSAFSD
-650 MDFSD
+650 MDFSG
-655 VDLSDL
+655 VDMSDL
-661 VDGDALSD
+661 IDADALSG

-674 SEKDFQDIL
+674 STKDIQDIL
-683 KGVSVNLTQNSLAE
+683 NGVSVNLTKDTMTE
-697 LFNTL
+697 LFNAL
-702 LDGYKKSVGDNPETD
+702 LKGYQDSVGDDPATD
-717 ITGLTDDLKQFLT
+717 ITGLTDGLKQYLT
-730 SDDTIAYLSKKLKE
+730 SDEAVQYLSQKLKE
-744 ILGPE
+744 ILQPQLEGVITE
-749 LDEVL
+749 DM
-754 TKDLLKDFMMR
+754 LKSFVGR
-765 VMEDYQEFASKQ
+765 VMEDYQDFALKQ
-777 EDPNDF
+777 ENPDDF
-783 ETNFRAYLET
+783 NANFRAYLET
-793 DAVDRILSEEL
+793 DAVSRILSEEL
-804 VSLKDKLS
+804 AGIKDKLS
-812 SVEITDDQ
+812 SVTITDDQ
-820 LKEIMTDLANGYE
+820 IKEILTDLANGYGE
-833 DYAKKNNLAQ
+833 YAKANNLAQ
-843 PDKILDAFLK
+843 PDKIQAAFLK
-853 YVSSDSGQKVLLHY
+853 YISSDAGQKLLLQY
-867 AGQIVD
+867 VEKIVD
-873 RKTLQANLQKKM
+873 TKTLQANLQNKM
-885 ADVMGDFSDELTDQ
+885 ASVMGGFTNELTSQ

-906 VMGQISSSL
+906 VMEQVGTNL
-915 QKSMGSAMTSM
+915 QKSMGNAMTSLVG
-926 MDNMQDIFSIDP
+926 NMQDIFSIDP

-943 AIQMN
+943 AIQVN
-948 MSEEDLQEL
+948 MSEDDLQEL
-957 MTSLMSKGSASYE
+957 MTSLMTTGTVSYE
-970 DNLNKMGYADEADP
+970 SNLNKMGYADEDDP
-984 QTISIYPVDFDS
+984 QTISIYPIDFDS
-996 KQVVDQILQDYND
+996 KQVVDQIIEDYND
-1009 DMTNSGQDDKV
+1009 DMKNSGQDDKV
-1020 ISYTDLVGVMMSS
+1020 ISYTDMVGMMMSS

-1103 GVIGIAITII
+1103 GLIGIGLTII
-1113 AIFPTNYI
+1113 AIFPMNYI
-1121 IHTVSGNADVNA
+1121 IHTVSGNTDVNA

-1140 FVLIALSVVLTLLGG
+1140 FILIALSVVLTLLGG

-1172 TD
+1172 TE

>member
-1 MLQVKNISKTYKTGN
+1 MLQIKNISKTYKTGN

-127 EEVGLGDQL
+127 EEVGLGEQI

-228 PEGEVPV
+228 PEGEAPE

-240 MGKSAMSFLTALSL
+240 MGKSSMSFLTALSL

-289 VNQYIEDMEEKT
+289 VNKYIEDMEEKT

-311 TTTNMMSLSADM
+311 TTTNMMSMSEDM
-323 MTNQKSSSDTDG
+323 MSSKKATSTDN
-335 KVEEMQ
+335 KVREMQ
-341 ILNQMVSGT
+341 ILTQMVSGT

-359 AYLESGKSDIKNQTK
+359 TYLESGQSDIKNQTK

-387 LQEENGKVRQVC
+387 LQEDNGDVRKVC
-399 PDQTV
+399 PDQTL
-404 SSLSGS
+404 SSLTGS

-432 DALYKDQY
+432 EALYKDQY
-440 DVKAGHWPENDHQ
+440 DVKAGHWPENDHE
-453 CVVVLTKDGRLYD
+453 CVVILTQNGQLYD

-478 ELDKILDAVADDK
+478 ELDKILKAVKEDQS
-491 TVETSDK
+491 VEIN
-498 LETFDYDDFLGIK
+498 EEPGAYDYNDFLGIT
-511 LKLVNVSD
+511 LKLVNASD
-519 YYVYDNDFSVWKDK
+519 YYVYDDEFSVWKDK
-533 SDNDKYIKNLVKDG
+533 SDNQQYVKDLIKNG
-547 EDLEVV
+547 EDLKVV
-553 GVVQPKDGEDITMLT
+553 GVVQPKEGQDFTMLT
-568 AGVSY
+568 AGVGY
-573 PASLVNHVIE
+573 PASLLDHVIDK
-583 EASKSKIVKAQ
+583 AAQSDIVKDQ
-594 IQDKKK
+594 LKDKKT
-600 NVFNGKA
+600 NVFNGKS
-607 FDDPDDENGLNM
+607 FDDPDDEGGLNM
-619 EDFFKVDEE
+619 EDLFKIDEE
-628 TFKNAFKVDTSKM
+628 AFKDAFKIDTSRM
-641 NMDSSVFSD
+641 NMDTSAFSD
-650 MDFSD
+650 MDFSG
-655 VDLSDL
+655 VDMSDL
-661 VDGDALSD
+661 IDADALSG

-674 SEKDFQDIL
+674 STKDIQDIL
-683 KGVSVNLTQNSLAE
+683 NGVSVNLTKDTMTE
-697 LFNTL
+697 LFNAL
-702 LDGYKKSVGDNPETD
+702 LKGYQDSVGDDPATD
-717 ITGLTDDLKQFLT
+717 ITGLTAGLKQYLT
-730 SDDTIAYLSKKLKE
+730 SDEAVQYLSQKLKD
-744 ILGPE
+744 ILQPQLEGVITE
-749 LDEVL
+749 DM
-754 TKDLLKDFMMR
+754 LKDFVGR
-765 VMEDYQEFASKQ
+765 VMEDYQEFALKQ
-777 EDPNDF
+777 ENPDDF
-783 ETNFRAYLET
+783 NTNFRAYLET
-793 DAVDRILSEEL
+793 DAVSRILSEEL
-804 VSLKDKLS
+804 AGIKDKLS
-812 SVEITDDQ
+812 GVTITDDQ
-820 LKEIMTDLANGYE
+820 IKEILTDLANGYGE
-833 DYAKKNNLAQ
+833 YAKANNLAQ
-843 PDKILDAFLK
+843 PDKIQAAFLK
-853 YVSSDSGQKVLLHY
+853 YISSDAGQKLLLQY
-867 AGQIVD
+867 VEKIVD
-873 RKTLQANLQKKM
+873 TKTLQANLQNKM
-885 ADVMGDFSDELTDQ
+885 ASVMGGFTNELTSQ

-906 VMGQISSSL
+906 VMEQVGTNL
-915 QKSMGSAMTSM
+915 QKSMGNAMTSLM
-926 MDNMQDIFSIDP
+926 GNMQDIFSIDP

-943 AIQMN
+943 AIQVN
-948 MSEEDLQEL
+948 MSEDDLQEL
-957 MTSLMSKGSASYE
+957 MTSLMTTGTVSYE
-970 DNLNKMGYADEADP
+970 SNLNKMGYADEDDP
-984 QTISIYPVDFDS
+984 QTISIYPIDFDS
-996 KQVVDQILQDYND
+996 KQVVDQIIEDYND
-1009 DMTNSGQDDKV
+1009 DMKNSGQDDKV
-1020 ISYTDLVGVMMSS
+1020 ISYTDMVGMMMSS

-1103 GVIGIAITII
+1103 GVIGIVLTLI

-1121 IHTVSGNADVNA
+1121 IHTVSGNTDVNA

-1140 FVLIALSVVLTLLGG
+1140 FILIALSVVLTLLGG

-1172 TD
+1172 TE

>member
-1 MLQVKNISKTYKTGN
+1 MLQIKNISKTYKTGN

-127 EEVGLGDQL
+127 EEVGLGEQI

-228 PEGEVPV
+228 PEGEAPE

-240 MGKSAMSFLTALSL
+240 MGKSSMSFLTALSL

-289 VNQYIEDMEEKT
+289 VNKYIEDMEEKT

-311 TTTNMMSLSADM
+311 TTTNMMSMSEDM
-323 MTNQKSSSDTDG
+323 MSSKKATSTDN
-335 KVEEMQ
+335 KVREMQ
-341 ILNQMVSGT
+341 ILTQMVSGT

-359 AYLESGKSDIKNQTK
+359 TYLESGQSDIKNQTK

-387 LQEENGKVRQVC
+387 LQEDNGDVRKVC
-399 PDQTV
+399 PDQTL
-404 SSLSGS
+404 SSLTGS

-432 DALYKDQY
+432 EALYKDQY
-440 DVKAGHWPENDHQ
+440 DVKAGHWPENDHE
-453 CVVVLTKDGRLYD
+453 CVVILTQNGQLYD

-478 ELDKILDAVADDK
+478 ELDKILEAVKEDQS
-491 TVETSDK
+491 VEINEEPGSY
-498 LETFDYDDFLGIK
+498 DYNDFLGIT
-511 LKLVNVSD
+511 LKLVNASD
-519 YYVYDNDFSVWKDK
+519 YYVYDDEFSVWKDK
-533 SDNDKYIKNLVKDG
+533 SDNQQYVKDLIKNG
-547 EDLEVV
+547 EDLKVV
-553 GVVQPKDGEDITMLT
+553 GVVQPKEGQDFTMLT
-568 AGVSY
+568 AGVGY
-573 PASLVNHVIE
+573 PASLLDHVIDK
-583 EASKSKIVKAQ
+583 AAQSDIVKDQ
-594 IQDKKK
+594 LKDKKT
-600 NVFNGKA
+600 NVFNGKS
-607 FDDPDDENGLNM
+607 FDDPDDEGGLNM
-619 EDFFKVDEE
+619 EDLFKIDEE
-628 TFKNAFKVDTSKM
+628 AFKDAFKIDTSRM
-641 NMDSSVFSD
+641 NMDTSAFSD
-650 MDFSD
+650 MDFSG
-655 VDLSDL
+655 VDMSDL
-661 VDGDALSD
+661 IDADALSG

-674 SEKDFQDIL
+674 STKDIQDIL
-683 KGVSVNLTQNSLAE
+683 NGVSVNLTKDTMTE
-697 LFNTL
+697 LFNAL
-702 LDGYKKSVGDNPETD
+702 LKGYQDSVGDDPATD
-717 ITGLTDDLKQFLT
+717 ITGLTAGLKQYLT
-730 SDDTIAYLSKKLKE
+730 SDEAVQYLSQKLKD
-744 ILGPE
+744 ILQPQLEGVITE
-749 LDEVL
+749 DM
-754 TKDLLKDFMMR
+754 LKDFVGR
-765 VMEDYQEFASKQ
+765 VMEDYQEFALKQ
-777 EDPNDF
+777 ENPDDF
-783 ETNFRAYLET
+783 NTNFRAYLET
-793 DAVDRILSEEL
+793 DAVSRILSEEL
-804 VSLKDKLS
+804 AGIKDKLS
-812 SVEITDDQ
+812 GVTITDDQ
-820 LKEIMTDLANGYE
+820 IKEILTDLANGYGE
-833 DYAKKNNLAQ
+833 YAKANNLAQ
-843 PDKILDAFLK
+843 PDKIQAAFLK
-853 YVSSDSGQKVLLHY
+853 YISSDAGQKLLLQY
-867 AGQIVD
+867 VEKIVD
-873 RKTLQANLQKKM
+873 TKTLQANLQNKM
-885 ADVMGDFSDELTDQ
+885 ASVMGGFTNELTSQ

-906 VMGQISSSL
+906 VMEQVGTNL
-915 QKSMGSAMTSM
+915 QKSMGNAMTSLM
-926 MDNMQDIFSIDP
+926 GNMQDIFSIDP

-943 AIQMN
+943 AIQVN
-948 MSEEDLQEL
+948 MSEDDLQEL
-957 MTSLMSKGSASYE
+957 MTSLMTTGTVSYE
-970 DNLNKMGYADEADP
+970 SNLNKMGYADENDP
-984 QTISIYPVDFDS
+984 QTISIYPIDFDS
-996 KQVVDQILQDYND
+996 KQVVDQIIEDYND
-1009 DMTNSGQDDKV
+1009 DMKNSGQEDKV
-1020 ISYTDLVGVMMSS
+1020 ISYTDMVGMMMSS

-1103 GVIGIAITII
+1103 GVIGIVLTLI

-1121 IHTVSGNADVNA
+1121 IHTVSGNTDVNA

-1140 FVLIALSVVLTLLGG
+1140 FILIALSVVLTLLGG

-1172 TD
+1172 TE

>member
-1 MLQVKNISKTYKTGN
+1 MLQIKNISKTYKTGN

-127 EEVGLGDQL
+127 EEVGLGEQI

-228 PEGEVPV
+228 PEGEAPE

-240 MGKSAMSFLTALSL
+240 MGKSSMSFLTALSL

-289 VNQYIEDMEEKT
+289 VNKYIEDMEEKT

-311 TTTNMMSLSADM
+311 TTTNMMSMSEDM
-323 MTNQKSSSDTDG
+323 MSSKKATSTDN
-335 KVEEMQ
+335 KVREMQ
-341 ILNQMVSGT
+341 ILTQMVSGT

-359 AYLESGKSDIKNQTK
+359 TYLESGQSDIKNQTK

-387 LQEENGKVRQVC
+387 LQEDNGDVRKVC
-399 PDQTV
+399 PDQTL
-404 SSLSGS
+404 SSLTGS

-432 DALYKDQY
+432 EALYKDQY
-440 DVKAGHWPENDHQ
+440 DVKAGHWPENDHE
-453 CVVVLTKDGRLYD
+453 CVVILTQNGQLYD

-478 ELDKILDAVADDK
+478 ELDKILEAVKEDQS
-491 TVETSDK
+491 VEINEEPGSY
-498 LETFDYDDFLGIK
+498 DYNDFLGIT
-511 LKLVNVSD
+511 LKLVNASD
-519 YYVYDNDFSVWKDK
+519 YYVYDDEFSVWKDK
-533 SDNDKYIKNLVKDG
+533 SDNQQYVKDLIKNG
-547 EDLEVV
+547 EDLKVV
-553 GVVQPKDGEDITMLT
+553 GVVQPKEGQDFTMLT
-568 AGVSY
+568 AGVGY
-573 PASLVNHVIE
+573 PASLLDHVIDK
-583 EASKSKIVKAQ
+583 AAQSDIVKDQ
-594 IQDKKK
+594 LKDKKT
-600 NVFNGKA
+600 NVFNGKS
-607 FDDPDDENGLNM
+607 FDDPDDEGGLNM
-619 EDFFKVDEE
+619 EDLFKIDEE
-628 TFKNAFKVDTSKM
+628 AFKDAFKIDTSRM
-641 NMDSSVFSD
+641 NMDTSAFSD
-650 MDFSD
+650 MDFSG
-655 VDLSDL
+655 VDMSDL
-661 VDGDALSD
+661 IDADALSG

-674 SEKDFQDIL
+674 STKDIQDIL
-683 KGVSVNLTQNSLAE
+683 NGVSVNLTKDTMTE
-697 LFNTL
+697 LFNAL
-702 LDGYKKSVGDNPETD
+702 LKGYQDSVGDDPATD
-717 ITGLTDDLKQFLT
+717 ITGLTDGLKQYLT
-730 SDDTIAYLSKKLKE
+730 SDEAVQYLSQKLKE
-744 ILGPE
+744 ILQPQLEGVITE
-749 LDEVL
+749 DM
-754 TKDLLKDFMMR
+754 LKSFVGR
-765 VMEDYQEFASKQ
+765 VMEDYQDFALKQ
-777 EDPNDF
+777 ENPDDF
-783 ETNFRAYLET
+783 NANFRAYLET
-793 DAVDRILSEEL
+793 DAVSRILSEEL
-804 VSLKDKLS
+804 AGIKDKLS
-812 SVEITDDQ
+812 SVTITDDQ
-820 LKEIMTDLANGYE
+820 IKEILTDLANGYGE
-833 DYAKKNNLAQ
+833 YAKANNLAQ
-843 PDKILDAFLK
+843 PDKIQAAFLK
-853 YVSSDSGQKVLLHY
+853 YISSDAGQKLLLQY
-867 AGQIVD
+867 VEKIVD
-873 RKTLQANLQKKM
+873 TKTLQANLQNKM
-885 ADVMGDFSDELTDQ
+885 ASVMGGFTNELTSQ

-906 VMGQISSSL
+906 VMEQVGTDL
-915 QKSMGSAMTSM
+915 QKSMGNAMTSLM
-926 MDNMQDIFSIDP
+926 GNMQDIFSIDP

-943 AIQMN
+943 AIQVN
-948 MSEEDLQEL
+948 MSEDDLQEL
-957 MTSLMSKGSASYE
+957 MTSLMTTGTVSYE
-970 DNLNKMGYADEADP
+970 SNLNKMGYADEDDP
-984 QTISIYPVDFDS
+984 QTISIYPIDFDS
-996 KQVVDQILQDYND
+996 KQVVDQIIEDYND
-1009 DMTNSGQDDKV
+1009 DMKNSGQDDKV
-1020 ISYTDLVGVMMSS
+1020 ISYTDMVGMMMSS

-1103 GVIGIAITII
+1103 GVIGIVLTLI

-1121 IHTVSGNADVNA
+1121 IHTVSGNTDVNA

-1140 FVLIALSVVLTLLGG
+1140 FILIALSVVLTLLGG

-1172 TD
+1172 TE

>member
-1 MLQVKNISKTYKTGN
+1 MLQIKNISKTYKTGN

-127 EEVGLGDQL
+127 EEVGLGEQI

-228 PEGEVPV
+228 PEGEAPET
-235 PVHKN
+235 VHKN
-240 MGKSAMSFLTALSL
+240 MGKSSMSFLTALSL

-289 VNQYIEDMEEKT
+289 VNKYIEDMEEKT

-311 TTTNMMSLSADM
+311 TTTNMMSMSEDM
-323 MTNQKSSSDTDG
+323 MSSKKATSTDN
-335 KVEEMQ
+335 KVREMQ
-341 ILNQMVSGT
+341 ILTQMVSGT

-359 AYLESGKSDIKNQTK
+359 TYLESGQSDIKNQTK

-387 LQEENGKVRQVC
+387 LQEDNGDVRKVC
-399 PDQTV
+399 PDQTL
-404 SSLSGS
+404 SSLTGS

-432 DALYKDQY
+432 EALYKDQY
-440 DVKAGHWPENDHQ
+440 DVKAGHWPENDHE
-453 CVVVLTKDGRLYD
+453 CVVILTQNGQLYD

-478 ELDKILDAVADDK
+478 ELDKILEAVKEDQS
-491 TVETSDK
+491 VEINEEPGSY
-498 LETFDYDDFLGIK
+498 DYNDFLGIT
-511 LKLVNVSD
+511 LKLVNASD
-519 YYVYDNDFSVWKDK
+519 YYVYDDEFSVWKDK
-533 SDNDKYIKNLVKDG
+533 SDNQQYVKDLIKNG
-547 EDLEVV
+547 EDLKVV
-553 GVVQPKDGEDITMLT
+553 GVVQPKEGQDFTMLT
-568 AGVSY
+568 AGVGY
-573 PASLVNHVIE
+573 PASLLDHVIDK
-583 EASKSKIVKAQ
+583 AAQSDIVKDQ
-594 IQDKKK
+594 LKDKKT
-600 NVFNGKA
+600 NVFNGKS
-607 FDDPDDENGLNM
+607 FDDPDDEGGLNM
-619 EDFFKVDEE
+619 EDLFKIDEE
-628 TFKNAFKVDTSKM
+628 AFKDAFKIDTSRM
-641 NMDSSVFSD
+641 NMDTSAFSD
-650 MDFSD
+650 MDFSG
-655 VDLSDL
+655 VDMSDL
-661 VDGDALSD
+661 IDANALSA

-674 SEKDFQDIL
+674 STNDIQDIMN
-683 KGVSVNLTQNSLAE
+683 GVSVNLTQDTLTE
-697 LFNTL
+697 LFNAL
-702 LDGYKKSVGDNPETD
+702 LKGYQDSVGDDPATD
-717 ITGLTDDLKQFLT
+717 ITGLTDGLKQYLT
-730 SDDTIAYLSKKLKE
+730 SDEAVQYLSQKLKE
-744 ILGPE
+744 ILQPQLEGVITE
-749 LDEVL
+749 DM
-754 TKDLLKDFMMR
+754 LKSFVGR
-765 VMEDYQEFASKQ
+765 VMEDYQDFALKQ
-777 EDPNDF
+777 ENPDDF
-783 ETNFRAYLET
+783 NANFRAYLET
-793 DAVDRILSEEL
+793 DAVSRILSEEL
-804 VSLKDKLS
+804 AGIKDKLS
-812 SVEITDDQ
+812 SVTITDDQ
-820 LKEIMTDLANGYE
+820 IKEILTDLANGYGE
-833 DYAKKNNLAQ
+833 YAKANNLAQ
-843 PDKILDAFLK
+843 PDKIQAAFLK
-853 YVSSDSGQKVLLHY
+853 YISSDAGQKLLLQY
-867 AGQIVD
+867 VEKIVD
-873 RKTLQANLQKKM
+873 TKTLQANLQNKM
-885 ADVMGDFSDELTDQ
+885 ASVMDGFTNELTSQ

-906 VMGQISSSL
+906 VMEQVGTNL
-915 QKSMGSAMTSM
+915 QKSMGNAMTSLM
-926 MDNMQDIFSIDP
+926 GNMQDIFSIDP

-943 AIQMN
+943 AIQVN
-948 MSEEDLQEL
+948 MSEDDLQEL
-957 MTSLMSKGSASYE
+957 MTSLMTTGTVSYE
-970 DNLNKMGYADEADP
+970 SNLNKMGYADEDDP
-984 QTISIYPVDFDS
+984 QTISIYPIDFDS
-996 KQVVDQILQDYND
+996 KQVVDQIIEDYND
-1009 DMTNSGQDDKV
+1009 DMKNSGQDDKV
-1020 ISYTDLVGVMMSS
+1020 ISYTDMVGMMMSS

-1103 GVIGIAITII
+1103 GVIGIVLTLI

-1121 IHTVSGNADVNA
+1121 IHTVSGNTDVNA

-1140 FVLIALSVVLTLLGG
+1140 FILIALSVVLTLLGG

-1172 TD
+1172 TE

>member
-1 MLQVKNISKTYKTGN
+1 MLQIKNISKTYKTGN

-127 EEVGLGDQL
+127 EEVGLGEQI

-228 PEGEVPV
+228 PEGEAPE

-240 MGKSAMSFLTALSL
+240 MGKSSMSFLTALSL

-289 VNQYIEDMEEKT
+289 VNKYIEDMEEKT

-311 TTTNMMSLSADM
+311 TTTNMMSMSEDM
-323 MTNQKSSSDTDG
+323 MSSKKATSTDN
-335 KVEEMQ
+335 KVREMQ
-341 ILNQMVSGT
+341 ILTQMVSGT

-359 AYLESGKSDIKNQTK
+359 TYLESGQSDIKNQTK

-387 LQEENGKVRQVC
+387 LQEDNGDVRKVC
-399 PDQTV
+399 PDQTL
-404 SSLSGS
+404 SSLTGS

-432 DALYKDQY
+432 EALYKDQY
-440 DVKAGHWPENDHQ
+440 DVKAGHWPENDHE
-453 CVVVLTKDGRLYD
+453 CVVILTQNGQLYD

-478 ELDKILDAVADDK
+478 ELDKILEAVKEDQS
-491 TVETSDK
+491 VEIN
-498 LETFDYDDFLGIK
+498 EEPGAYDYNDFLGIT
-511 LKLVNVSD
+511 LKLVNASD
-519 YYVYDNDFSVWKDK
+519 YYVYDDEFSVWKDK
-533 SDNDKYIKNLVKDG
+533 SDNQQYVKDLVKNG
-547 EDLEVV
+547 EDLKVV
-553 GVVQPKDGEDITMLT
+553 GVVQPKEGQDFTMLT
-568 AGVSY
+568 AGVGY
-573 PASLVNHVIE
+573 PASLLDHVIDK
-583 EASKSKIVKAQ
+583 AAQSDIVKDQ
-594 IQDKKK
+594 LKDKKT
-600 NVFNGKA
+600 NVFNGKS
-607 FDDPDDENGLNM
+607 FDDPDDEGGLNM
-619 EDFFKVDEE
+619 EDLFKIDEE
-628 TFKNAFKVDTSKM
+628 AFKDAFKIDTSRM
-641 NMDSSVFSD
+641 NMDTSAFSD
-650 MDFSD
+650 MDFSG
-655 VDLSDL
+655 VDMSDL
-661 VDGDALSD
+661 IDADALSG

-674 SEKDFQDIL
+674 STKDIQDIL
-683 KGVSVNLTQNSLAE
+683 NGVSVNLTQDTLTE
-697 LFNTL
+697 LFNAL
-702 LDGYKKSVGDNPETD
+702 LKGYQDSVGDDPATD
-717 ITGLTDDLKQFLT
+717 ITGLTAGLKQYLT
-730 SDDTIAYLSKKLKE
+730 SDEAVQYLSQKLKD
-744 ILGPE
+744 ILQPQLEGVITE
-749 LDEVL
+749 DM
-754 TKDLLKDFMMR
+754 LKDFVGR
-765 VMEDYQEFASKQ
+765 VMEDYQEFALKQ
-777 EDPNDF
+777 ENPDDF
-783 ETNFRAYLET
+783 NTNFRAYLET
-793 DAVDRILSEEL
+793 DAVSRILSEEL
-804 VSLKDKLS
+804 AGIKDKLS
-812 SVEITDDQ
+812 GVTITDDQ
-820 LKEIMTDLANGYE
+820 IKEILTDLANGYGE
-833 DYAKKNNLAQ
+833 YAKANNLAQ
-843 PDKILDAFLK
+843 PDKIQAAFLK
-853 YVSSDSGQKVLLHY
+853 YISSDAGQKLLLQY
-867 AGQIVD
+867 AEKIVD
-873 RKTLQANLQKKM
+873 TKTLQANLQNKM
-885 ADVMGDFSDELTDQ
+885 ASVMGGFTNELTSQ

-906 VMGQISSSL
+906 VMEQVGTNL
-915 QKSMGSAMTSM
+915 RKSMGNAMTSLM
-926 MDNMQDIFSIDP
+926 GNMQDIFSIDP

-943 AIQMN
+943 AIQVN
-948 MSEEDLQEL
+948 MSEDDLQEL
-957 MTSLMSKGSASYE
+957 MTSLMTTGTVSYE
-970 DNLNKMGYADEADP
+970 SNLNKMGYADEDDP
-984 QTISIYPVDFDS
+984 QTISIYPIDFDS
-996 KQVVDQILQDYND
+996 KQVVDQIIEDYND
-1009 DMTNSGQDDKV
+1009 DMKNSGQDDKV
-1020 ISYTDLVGVMMSS
+1020 ISYTDMVGMMMSS

-1103 GVIGIAITII
+1103 GVIGIVLTLI

-1121 IHTVSGNADVNA
+1121 IHTVSGNTDVNA

-1140 FVLIALSVVLTLLGG
+1140 FILIALSVVLTLLGG

-1172 TD
+1172 TE

>member
-1 MLQVKNISKTYKTGN
+1 MLQIQHICKEYRTGT
-16 LVQRALDDVSL
+16 LVQKALDDVSL
-27 NLRDNEFVAILGPSG
+27 NFRNNEFVAILGPSG
-42 SGKTTLLNII
+42 SGKTTFLNII

-77 WDSYRNHTVGFVF
+77 WDSYRNHTIGFVF

-127 EEVGLGDQL
+127 EEVGLGEQI

-228 PEGEVPV
+228 PEGEAPET
-235 PVHKN
+235 VHKN
-240 MGKSAMSFLTALSL
+240 MGKSSMSFLTALSL

-289 VNQYIEDMEEKT
+289 VNKYIEDMEEKT

-311 TTTNMMSLSADM
+311 TTTNMMSMSEDM
-323 MTNQKSSSDTDG
+323 MSSKKATSTDN
-335 KVEEMQ
+335 KVREMQ
-341 ILNQMVSGT
+341 ILTQMVSGT

-359 AYLESGKSDIKNQTK
+359 TYLESGQSDIKNQTK

-387 LQEENGKVRQVC
+387 LQEDNGDVRKVC
-399 PDQTV
+399 PDQTL
-404 SSLSGS
+404 SSLTGS

-432 DALYKDQY
+432 EALYKDQY
-440 DVKAGHWPENDHQ
+440 DVKAGHWPENDHE
-453 CVVVLTKDGRLYD
+453 CVVILTQNGQLYD

-478 ELDKILDAVADDK
+478 ELDKILEAVKEDQS
-491 TVETSDK
+491 VEINEEPGSY
-498 LETFDYDDFLGIK
+498 DYNDFLGIT
-511 LKLVNVSD
+511 LKLVNASD
-519 YYVYDNDFSVWKDK
+519 YYVYDDEFSVWKDK
-533 SDNDKYIKNLVKDG
+533 SDNQQYVKDLIKNG
-547 EDLEVV
+547 EDLKVV
-553 GVVQPKDGEDITMLT
+553 GVVQPKEGQDFTMLT
-568 AGVSY
+568 AGVGY
-573 PASLVNHVIE
+573 PASLLDHVIDK
-583 EASKSKIVKAQ
+583 AAQSDIVKDQ
-594 IQDKKK
+594 LKDKKT
-600 NVFNGKA
+600 NVFNGKS
-607 FDDPDDENGLNM
+607 FDDPDDEGGLNM
-619 EDFFKVDEE
+619 EDLFKIDEE
-628 TFKNAFKVDTSKM
+628 AFKDAFKIDTSRM
-641 NMDSSVFSD
+641 NMDTSAFSD
-650 MDFSD
+650 MDFSG
-655 VDLSDL
+655 VDMSDL
-661 VDGDALSD
+661 IDANALSA

-674 SEKDFQDIL
+674 STNDIQDIMN
-683 KGVSVNLTQNSLAE
+683 GVSVNLTQDTLTE
-697 LFNTL
+697 LFNAL
-702 LDGYKKSVGDNPETD
+702 LKGYQDSVGDDPATD
-717 ITGLTDDLKQFLT
+717 ITGLTDGLKQYLT
-730 SDDTIAYLSKKLKE
+730 SDEAVQYLSQKLKE
-744 ILGPE
+744 ILQPQLEGVITE
-749 LDEVL
+749 DM
-754 TKDLLKDFMMR
+754 LKSFVGR
-765 VMEDYQEFASKQ
+765 VMEDYQDFALKQ
-777 EDPNDF
+777 ENPDDF
-783 ETNFRAYLET
+783 NANFRAYLET
-793 DAVDRILSEEL
+793 DAVSRILSEEL
-804 VSLKDKLS
+804 AGIKDKLS
-812 SVEITDDQ
+812 SVTITDDQ
-820 LKEIMTDLANGYE
+820 IKEILTDLANGYGE
-833 DYAKKNNLAQ
+833 YAKANNLAQ
-843 PDKILDAFLK
+843 PDKIQAAFLK
-853 YVSSDSGQKVLLHY
+853 YISSDAGQKLLLQY
-867 AGQIVD
+867 VEKIVD
-873 RKTLQANLQKKM
+873 TKTLQANLQNKM
-885 ADVMGDFSDELTDQ
+885 ASVMDGFTNELTSQ

-906 VMGQISSSL
+906 VMEQVGTNL
-915 QKSMGSAMTSM
+915 QKSMGNAMTSLM
-926 MDNMQDIFSIDP
+926 GNMQDIFSIDP

-943 AIQMN
+943 AIQVN
-948 MSEEDLQEL
+948 MSEDDLQEL
-957 MTSLMSKGSASYE
+957 MTSLMTTGTVSYE
-970 DNLNKMGYADEADP
+970 SNLNKMGYADEDDP
-984 QTISIYPVDFDS
+984 QTISIYPIDFDS
-996 KQVVDQILQDYND
+996 KQVVDQIIEDYND
-1009 DMTNSGQDDKV
+1009 DMKNSGQDDKV
-1020 ISYTDLVGVMMSS
+1020 ISYTDMVGMMMSS

-1103 GVIGIAITII
+1103 GVIGIVLTLI

-1121 IHTVSGNADVNA
+1121 IHTVSGNTDVNA

-1140 FVLIALSVVLTLLGG
+1140 FILIALSVVLTLLGG

-1172 TD
+1172 TE

>member
-1 MLQVKNISKTYKTGN
+1 MLQIKNISKTYKTGN

-127 EEVGLGDQL
+127 EEVGLGEQI

-228 PEGEVPV
+228 PEGEAPE

-240 MGKSAMSFLTALSL
+240 MGKSSMSFLTALSL

-289 VNQYIEDMEEKT
+289 VNKYIEDMEEKT

-311 TTTNMMSLSADM
+311 TTTNMMSMSEDM
-323 MTNQKSSSDTDG
+323 MSSKKATSTDN
-335 KVEEMQ
+335 KVREMQ
-341 ILNQMVSGT
+341 ILTQMVSGT

-359 AYLESGKSDIKNQTK
+359 TYLESGQSDIKNQTK

-387 LQEENGKVRQVC
+387 LQEDNGDVRKVC
-399 PDQTV
+399 PDQTL
-404 SSLSGS
+404 SSLTGS

-432 DALYKDQY
+432 EALYKDQY
-440 DVKAGHWPENDHQ
+440 DVKAGHWPENDHE
-453 CVVVLTKDGRLYD
+453 CVVILTQNGQLYD

-478 ELDKILDAVADDK
+478 ELDKILEAVKEDQS
-491 TVETSDK
+491 VEIN
-498 LETFDYDDFLGIK
+498 EEPGAYDYNDFLGIT
-511 LKLVNVSD
+511 LKLVNASD
-519 YYVYDNDFSVWKDK
+519 YYVYDDEFSVWKDK
-533 SDNDKYIKNLVKDG
+533 SDNQQYVKDLIKNG
-547 EDLEVV
+547 EDLKVV
-553 GVVQPKDGEDITMLT
+553 GVVQPKEGQDFTMLT
-568 AGVSY
+568 AGVGY
-573 PASLVNHVIE
+573 PASLLDHVIDK
-583 EASKSKIVKAQ
+583 AAQSDIVKDQ
-594 IQDKKK
+594 LKDKKT
-600 NVFNGKA
+600 NVFNGKS
-607 FDDPDDENGLNM
+607 FDDPDDEGGLNM
-619 EDFFKVDEE
+619 EDLFKIDEE
-628 TFKNAFKVDTSKM
+628 AFKDAFKIDTSSM
-641 NMDSSVFSD
+641 NMDTSAFSD
-650 MDFSD
+650 MDFSG
-655 VDLSDL
+655 VDMSDL
-661 VDGDALSD
+661 IDADALSG

-674 SEKDFQDIL
+674 STKDIQDIL
-683 KGVSVNLTQNSLAE
+683 NGVSVNLTKDTMTE
-697 LFNTL
+697 LFNAL
-702 LDGYKKSVGDNPETD
+702 LKGYQDSVGDDPATD
-717 ITGLTDDLKQFLT
+717 ITGLTAGLKQYLT
-730 SDDTIAYLSKKLKE
+730 SDEAVQYLSQKLKD
-744 ILGPE
+744 ILQPQLEGVITE
-749 LDEVL
+749 DM
-754 TKDLLKDFMMR
+754 LKDFVGR
-765 VMEDYQEFASKQ
+765 VMEDYQEFALKQ
-777 EDPNDF
+777 ENPDDF
-783 ETNFRAYLET
+783 NTNFRAYLET
-793 DAVDRILSEEL
+793 DAVSRILSEEL
-804 VSLKDKLS
+804 AGIKDKLS
-812 SVEITDDQ
+812 GVTITDDQ
-820 LKEIMTDLANGYE
+820 IKEILTDLANGYGE
-833 DYAKKNNLAQ
+833 YAKANNLAQ
-843 PDKILDAFLK
+843 PDKIQAAFLK
-853 YVSSDSGQKVLLHY
+853 YISSDAGQKLLLQY
-867 AGQIVD
+867 VEKIVD
-873 RKTLQANLQKKM
+873 TKTLQANLQNKM
-885 ADVMGDFSDELTDQ
+885 ASVMGGFTNELTSQ

-906 VMGQISSSL
+906 VMEQVGTNL
-915 QKSMGSAMTSM
+915 QKSMGNAMTSFM
-926 MDNMQDIFSIDP
+926 GNMQDIFSIDP

-943 AIQMN
+943 AIQVN
-948 MSEEDLQEL
+948 MSEDDLQEL
-957 MTSLMSKGSASYE
+957 MTSLMTTGTVSYE
-970 DNLNKMGYADEADP
+970 SNLNKMGYADEDDP
-984 QTISIYPVDFDS
+984 QTISIYPIDFDS
-996 KQVVDQILQDYND
+996 KQVVDQIIEDYND
-1009 DMTNSGQDDKV
+1009 DMKNSGQDDKV
-1020 ISYTDLVGVMMSS
+1020 ISYTDMVGMMMSS

-1103 GVIGIAITII
+1103 GVIGIVLTLI

-1121 IHTVSGNADVNA
+1121 IHTVSGNTDVNA

-1140 FVLIALSVVLTLLGG
+1140 FILIALSVVLTLLGG

-1172 TD
+1172 TE

>member
-1 MLQVKNISKTYKTGN
+1 MLQIKNISKTYKTGN

-127 EEVGLGDQL
+127 EEVGLGEQI

-228 PEGEVPV
+228 PEGEAPE

-240 MGKSAMSFLTALSL
+240 MGKSSMSFLTALSL

-289 VNQYIEDMEEKT
+289 VNKYIEDMEEKT

-311 TTTNMMSLSADM
+311 TTTNMMSMSEDM
-323 MTNQKSSSDTDG
+323 MSSKKATSTDN
-335 KVEEMQ
+335 KVREMQ
-341 ILNQMVSGT
+341 ILTQMVSGT

-359 AYLESGKSDIKNQTK
+359 TYLESGQSDIKNQTK

-387 LQEENGKVRQVC
+387 LQEDNGDVRKVC
-399 PDQTV
+399 PDQTL
-404 SSLSGS
+404 SSLTGS

-432 DALYKDQY
+432 EALYKDQY
-440 DVKAGHWPENDHQ
+440 DVKAGHWPENDHE
-453 CVVVLTKDGRLYD
+453 CVVILTQNGQLYD

-478 ELDKILDAVADDK
+478 ELDKILEAVKEDQS
-491 TVETSDK
+491 VEIN
-498 LETFDYDDFLGIK
+498 EEPGAYDYNDFLGIT
-511 LKLVNVSD
+511 LKLVNASD
-519 YYVYDNDFSVWKDK
+519 YYVYDDEFSVWKDK
-533 SDNDKYIKNLVKDG
+533 SDNQQYVKDLVKNG
-547 EDLEVV
+547 EDLKVV
-553 GVVQPKDGEDITMLT
+553 GVVQPKEGQDFTMLT
-568 AGVSY
+568 AGVGY
-573 PASLVNHVIE
+573 PASLLDHVIDK
-583 EASKSKIVKAQ
+583 AAQSDIVKDQ
-594 IQDKKK
+594 LKDKKT
-600 NVFNGKA
+600 NVFNGKS
-607 FDDPDDENGLNM
+607 FDDPDDEGGLNM
-619 EDFFKVDEE
+619 EDLFKIDEE
-628 TFKNAFKVDTSKM
+628 AFKDAFKIDTSRM
-641 NMDSSVFSD
+641 NMDTSAFSD
-650 MDFSD
+650 MDFSG
-655 VDLSDL
+655 VDMSDL
-661 VDGDALSD
+661 IDADALSG

-674 SEKDFQDIL
+674 STKDIQDIL
-683 KGVSVNLTQNSLAE
+683 NGVSVNLTQDTLTE
-697 LFNTL
+697 LFHAL
-702 LDGYKKSVGDNPETD
+702 LKGYQDSVGDDPATD
-717 ITGLTDDLKQFLT
+717 ITGLTAGLKQYLT
-730 SDDTIAYLSKKLKE
+730 SDEAVQYLSQKLKD
-744 ILGPE
+744 ILQPQLEGVITE
-749 LDEVL
+749 DM
-754 TKDLLKDFMMR
+754 LKDFVGR
-765 VMEDYQEFASKQ
+765 VMEDYQEFALKQ
-777 EDPNDF
+777 ENPDDF
-783 ETNFRAYLET
+783 NTNFRAYLET
-793 DAVDRILSEEL
+793 DAVSRILSEEL
-804 VSLKDKLS
+804 AGIKDKLS
-812 SVEITDDQ
+812 GVTITDDQ
-820 LKEIMTDLANGYE
+820 IKEILTDLANGYGE
-833 DYAKKNNLAQ
+833 YAKANNLAQ
-843 PDKILDAFLK
+843 PDKIQAAFLK
-853 YVSSDSGQKVLLHY
+853 YISSDAGQKLLLQY
-867 AGQIVD
+867 AEKIVD
-873 RKTLQANLQKKM
+873 TKTLQANLQNKM
-885 ADVMGDFSDELTDQ
+885 ASVMGGFTNELTSQ

-906 VMGQISSSL
+906 VMEQVGTNL
-915 QKSMGSAMTSM
+915 RKSMGNAMTSLM
-926 MDNMQDIFSIDP
+926 GNMQDIFSIDP

-943 AIQMN
+943 AIQVN
-948 MSEEDLQEL
+948 MSEDDLQEL
-957 MTSLMSKGSASYE
+957 MTSLMTTGTVSYE
-970 DNLNKMGYADEADP
+970 SNLNKMGYADEDDP
-984 QTISIYPVDFDS
+984 QTISIYPIDFDS
-996 KQVVDQILQDYND
+996 KQVVDQIIEDYND
-1009 DMTNSGQDDKV
+1009 DMKNSGQDDKV
-1020 ISYTDLVGVMMSS
+1020 ISYTDMVGMMMSS

-1103 GVIGIAITII
+1103 GVIGIVLTLI

-1121 IHTVSGNADVNA
+1121 IHTVSGNTDVNA

-1140 FVLIALSVVLTLLGG
+1140 FILIALSVVLTLLGG

-1172 TD
+1172 TE

>member
-1 MLQVKNISKTYKTGN
+1 MLQIKNISKTYKTGN

-127 EEVGLGDQL
+127 EEVGLGEQI

-228 PEGEVPV
+228 PEGEAPE

-240 MGKSAMSFLTALSL
+240 MGKSSMSFLTALSL

-289 VNQYIEDMEEKT
+289 VNKYIEDMEEKT

-311 TTTNMMSLSADM
+311 TTTNMMSMSEDM
-323 MTNQKSSSDTDG
+323 MSSKKATSTDN
-335 KVEEMQ
+335 KVREMQ
-341 ILNQMVSGT
+341 ILTQMVSGT

-359 AYLESGKSDIKNQTK
+359 TYLESGQSDIKNQTK

-387 LQEENGKVRQVC
+387 LQEDNGDVRKVC
-399 PDQTV
+399 PDQTL
-404 SSLSGS
+404 SSLTGS

-432 DALYKDQY
+432 EALYKDQY
-440 DVKAGHWPENDHQ
+440 DVKAGHWPENDHE
-453 CVVVLTKDGRLYD
+453 CVVILTQNGQLYD

-478 ELDKILDAVADDK
+478 ELDKILEAVKEDQS
-491 TVETSDK
+491 VEIN
-498 LETFDYDDFLGIK
+498 EEPGAYDYNDFLGIT
-511 LKLVNVSD
+511 LKLVNASD
-519 YYVYDNDFSVWKDK
+519 YYVYDDEFSVWKDK
-533 SDNDKYIKNLVKDG
+533 SDNQQYVKDLVKNG
-547 EDLEVV
+547 EDLKVV
-553 GVVQPKDGEDITMLT
+553 GVVQPKEGQDFTMLT
-568 AGVSY
+568 AGVGY
-573 PASLVNHVIE
+573 PASLLDHVIDK
-583 EASKSKIVKAQ
+583 AAQSDIVKDQ
-594 IQDKKK
+594 LKDKKT
-600 NVFNGKA
+600 NVFNGKS
-607 FDDPDDENGLNM
+607 FDDPDDEGGLNM
-619 EDFFKVDEE
+619 EDLFKIDEE
-628 TFKNAFKVDTSKM
+628 AFKDAFKIDTSRM
-641 NMDSSVFSD
+641 NMDTSAFSD
-650 MDFSD
+650 MDFSG
-655 VDLSDL
+655 VDMSDL
-661 VDGDALSD
+661 IDADALSG

-674 SEKDFQDIL
+674 STKDIQDIL
-683 KGVSVNLTQNSLAE
+683 NGVSVNLTQDTLTE
-697 LFNTL
+697 LFNAL
-702 LDGYKKSVGDNPETD
+702 LKGYQDSVGDDPATD
-717 ITGLTDDLKQFLT
+717 ITGLTDGLKQYLT
-730 SDDTIAYLSKKLKE
+730 SDEAVQYLSQKLKE
-744 ILGPE
+744 ILQPQLEGVITE
-749 LDEVL
+749 DM
-754 TKDLLKDFMMR
+754 LKDFVGR
-765 VMEDYQEFASKQ
+765 VMEDYQEFALKQ
-777 EDPNDF
+777 ENPDDF
-783 ETNFRAYLET
+783 NTNFRAYLET
-793 DAVDRILSEEL
+793 DAVSRILSEEL
-804 VSLKDKLS
+804 AGIKDKLS
-812 SVEITDDQ
+812 GVTITDDQ
-820 LKEIMTDLANGYE
+820 IKEILTDLANGYGE
-833 DYAKKNNLAQ
+833 YAKANNLAQ
-843 PDKILDAFLK
+843 PDKIQAAFLK
-853 YVSSDSGQKVLLHY
+853 YISSDAGQKLLLQY
-867 AGQIVD
+867 VEKIVD
-873 RKTLQANLQKKM
+873 TKTLQANLQNKM
-885 ADVMGDFSDELTDQ
+885 ASVMGGFTNELTSQ

-906 VMGQISSSL
+906 VMEQVDTNL
-915 QKSMGSAMTSM
+915 QKSMGNAMTSLM
-926 MDNMQDIFSIDP
+926 GNMQDIFSIDP

-943 AIQMN
+943 AIQVN
-948 MSEEDLQEL
+948 MSEDDLQEL
-957 MTSLMSKGSASYE
+957 MTSLMTTGTVSYE
-970 DNLNKMGYADEADP
+970 SNLNKMGYADENDP
-984 QTISIYPVDFDS
+984 QTISIYPIDFDS
-996 KQVVDQILQDYND
+996 KQVVDQIIEDYND
-1009 DMTNSGQDDKV
+1009 DMKNSGQDDKV
-1020 ISYTDLVGVMMSS
+1020 ISYTDMVGMMMSS

-1103 GVIGIAITII
+1103 GVIGIVLTLI

-1121 IHTVSGNADVNA
+1121 IHTVSGNTDVNA

-1140 FVLIALSVVLTLLGG
+1140 FILIALSVVLTLLGG

-1172 TD
+1172 TE

>member
-1 MLQVKNISKTYKTGN
+1 MLQIKNISKTYKTGN

-127 EEVGLGDQL
+127 EEVGLGEQI

-228 PEGEVPV
+228 PEGEAPE

-240 MGKSAMSFLTALSL
+240 MGKSSMSFLTALSL

-289 VNQYIEDMEEKT
+289 VNKYIEDMEEKT

-311 TTTNMMSLSADM
+311 TTTNMMSMSEDM
-323 MTNQKSSSDTDG
+323 MSSKKATSTDN
-335 KVEEMQ
+335 KVREMQ
-341 ILNQMVSGT
+341 ILTQMVSGT

-359 AYLESGKSDIKNQTK
+359 TYLESGQSDIKNQTK

-387 LQEENGKVRQVC
+387 LQEDNGDVRKVC
-399 PDQTV
+399 PDQTL
-404 SSLSGS
+404 SSLTGS

-432 DALYKDQY
+432 EALYKDQY
-440 DVKAGHWPENDHQ
+440 DVKAGHWPENDHE
-453 CVVVLTKDGRLYD
+453 CVVILTQNGQLYD

-478 ELDKILDAVADDK
+478 ELDKILEAVKEDQS
-491 TVETSDK
+491 VEIN
-498 LETFDYDDFLGIK
+498 EEPGAYDYNDFLGIT
-511 LKLVNVSD
+511 LKLVNASD
-519 YYVYDNDFSVWKDK
+519 YYVYDDEFSVWKDK
-533 SDNDKYIKNLVKDG
+533 SDNQQYVKDLVKNG
-547 EDLEVV
+547 EDLKVV
-553 GVVQPKDGEDITMLT
+553 GVVQPKEGQDFTMLT
-568 AGVSY
+568 AGVGY
-573 PASLVNHVIE
+573 PASLLDHVIDK
-583 EASKSKIVKAQ
+583 AAQSDIVKDQ
-594 IQDKKK
+594 LKDKKT
-600 NVFNGKA
+600 NVFNGKS
-607 FDDPDDENGLNM
+607 FDDPDDEGGLNM
-619 EDFFKVDEE
+619 EDLFKIDEE
-628 TFKNAFKVDTSKM
+628 AFKDAFKIDTSRM
-641 NMDSSVFSD
+641 NMDTSAFSD
-650 MDFSD
+650 MDFSG
-655 VDLSDL
+655 VDMSDL
-661 VDGDALSD
+661 IDADALSG

-674 SEKDFQDIL
+674 STKDIQDIL
-683 KGVSVNLTQNSLAE
+683 NGVSVNLTKDTMTE
-697 LFNTL
+697 LFNAL
-702 LDGYKKSVGDNPETD
+702 LKGYQDSVGDDPATD
-717 ITGLTDDLKQFLT
+717 ITGLTAGLKQYLT
-730 SDDTIAYLSKKLKE
+730 SDEAVQYLSQKLKE
-744 ILGPE
+744 ILQPQLEGVITE
-749 LDEVL
+749 DM
-754 TKDLLKDFMMR
+754 LKSFVGR
-765 VMEDYQEFASKQ
+765 VMEDYQDFALKQ
-777 EDPNDF
+777 ENPDDF
-783 ETNFRAYLET
+783 NANFRAYLET
-793 DAVDRILSEEL
+793 DAVSRILSEEL
-804 VSLKDKLS
+804 AGIKDKLS
-812 SVEITDDQ
+812 GVTITDDQ
-820 LKEIMTDLANGYE
+820 IKEILTDLANGYGE
-833 DYAKKNNLAQ
+833 YAKANNLAQ
-843 PDKILDAFLK
+843 PDKIQAAFLK
-853 YVSSDSGQKVLLHY
+853 YISSDAGQKLLLQY
-867 AGQIVD
+867 VEKIVD
-873 RKTLQANLQKKM
+873 TKTLQANLQNKM
-885 ADVMGDFSDELTDQ
+885 ASVMGGFTNELTSQ

-906 VMGQISSSL
+906 VMEQVGTNL
-915 QKSMGSAMTSM
+915 QKSMGNAMTSLM
-926 MDNMQDIFSIDP
+926 GNMQDIFSINP

-943 AIQMN
+943 AIQVN
-948 MSEEDLQEL
+948 MSEDDLQEL
-957 MTSLMSKGSASYE
+957 MTSLMTTGTVSYE
-970 DNLNKMGYADEADP
+970 SNLNKMGYADEDDP
-984 QTISIYPVDFDS
+984 QTISIYPIDFDS
-996 KQVVDQILQDYND
+996 KQVVDQIIEDYND
-1009 DMTNSGQDDKV
+1009 DMKNSGQDDKV
-1020 ISYTDLVGVMMSS
+1020 ISYTDMVGMMMSS

-1103 GVIGIAITII
+1103 GVIGIVLTLI

-1121 IHTVSGNADVNA
+1121 IHTVSGNTDVNA

-1140 FVLIALSVVLTLLGG
+1140 FILIALSVVLTLLGG

-1172 TD
+1172 TE